1 MSTHTVPQSAI
12 VNAVKGEVL
21 VLGLDGNVKVIKAG
35 DELRPGEIII
45 TENNASLDVQINNEL
60 YLVDANCVA
69 CLPVPSSES
78 LEPVLVQSPVNGL
91 VTFDPTAIGSA
102 DFDANDIAAIQQ
114 AILDGADPTAI
125 LEATAAGAGAEGSA
139 NAGYVT
145 VEYNNPEVL
154 ASTFFETS
162 ATRSGEDDR
171 DEDDGLNVTIFAD
184 GGQSLQSSVTEGSIS
199 LSSYPQTISSSV
211 LVEAGDLA
219 LDTAS
224 FVPETSSLESL
235 LTELNSDITSGGQPV
250 AFVYDEAQ
258 NAIIGTQEGNEVLR
272 IEIEATSLGR
282 DLELEVVT
290 TISQGIDHVASVAD
304 GQVSIVGDQIN
315 ITFDITGAD
324 IGGNSI
330 QAPIDFTTTV
340 IDGDDPAP
348 QNVTFENVESSSTPI
363 TGTFVDIGSDQL
375 ATVTFNQEGL
385 SQFEGLLSDNQATEA
400 VLSEDGST
408 ITLSIAGSN
417 ETVLTISLNTDGTY
431 QFEQF
436 KPLEQTNGED
446 TIELSL
452 PTTIVDFDQD
462 TASNTFTMTILDGDN
477 PVIENVTGLS
487 LDEAGVDQGSQEGAA
502 VTSGTGSI
510 TTAVGSDIIDH
521 YELEPTEF
529 NVGGELQSQGQV
541 VQLELASESNGVRTY
556 EGFIELDGVRI
567 TVFDVAIDAP
577 ALGEYQFNLY
587 EQLDHTGANDDS
599 LTFSLPVYAVDADGD
614 RSSITEG
621 SNTPEAAQ
629 IVIQVQDDVPSID
642 GVDALAVD
650 EDDLSSI
657 GSDQSDSVFA
667 QGSFTTTQGSDR
679 VVSYQLESGTDPLN
693 GLESQGRSISLTE
706 TTNSDGSFTYSATAE
721 GDAIFTL
728 QVNPDGTYSFTLE
741 GPIDHAVGSD
751 SLTLDFTIVAT
762 DFDGDTSSL
771 VLPVTITDDVPIIN
785 DVVALTVDEDDLSSV
800 GSDQSQPTLVEGQ
813 FTTTQG
819 SDGVVQYQ
827 LDVNADPLNGL
838 QSQGQT
844 VSITETQNADGSYT
858 YSATANGSAVFT
870 LILNTDGSYSFELQG
885 PIDHAANSDSLTLDF
900 SVIATDFDGD
910 TSQIVL
916 PVTIV
921 DDKPTITDV
930 DTITVDE
937 DDLGTIGSDQTDPIS
952 IDGNFTTT
960 QGSDRVVSYQLD
972 ASATPV
978 AGLTSQGVAV
988 TLTETANGDGSF
1000 TYEATAGTEA
1010 VFTLTVNTD
1019 GSYNFTL
1026 EGPIDHAVDSDELTL
1041 NFPIIATDFDGDTT
1055 NATIP
1060 VTIVDDKPVI
1070 TDVDAITVDED
1081 DLASIGSDQSNPI
1094 SIDGNFT
1101 TTQGSDRVV
1110 SYQLDDTSTPVDGL
1124 TSQGVAVTLTETAN
1138 GDGSFT
1144 YEATA
1149 GGNPVFTLI
1158 VNTDGSY
1165 NFTLEGPIDHAVD
1178 SDELTLNFPI
1188 IATDFDG
1195 DTVTETI
1202 PVTIVDDEPTI
1213 TAVDALSVDEDDLSG
1228 VGSDPGGDL
1237 FVEGAFTTTQ
1247 GSDRVV
1253 SYQLDSTADPVAG
1266 LTSQGEAITLVE
1278 TANGDGSFTYV
1289 ATADGNPVFTL
1300 NVATDGTYDFTL
1312 QGPIDHAAN
1321 SDSLTIDFP
1330 IVATDFDGDTTSATI
1345 PVTITDD
1352 APIIDNVVPL
1362 AVDEDDLSGIG
1373 SDQTDAVF
1381 VEGAFTTT
1389 QGSDRVVSYQL
1400 DSTSDPVAGLTSQ
1413 GEPVTLV
1420 ETANADGSFTYV
1432 ATADGN
1438 PVFTMNVNAD
1448 GTYSFRL
1455 EGPVDHALNS
1465 DELVLNF
1472 PIIATDFDG
1481 DTTTATIPVT
1491 ITDDVPTID
1500 NVVPLTVD
1508 EDDLASIGSDQN
1520 DDAFM
1525 SGSFTTTE
1533 GSDSVVKYQLDATAD
1548 PVAGLTSHGE
1558 PVVLTET
1565 TNGDGSFTYT
1575 ATADGNAVFEL
1586 VVKPDGSYTFTLQGP
1601 LDHAVNSDSLQ
1612 IDFPIIATDF
1622 DGDTSS
1628 ETLPVTIVDDK
1639 PTITDVDAIRVDEDD
1654 LATIGS
1660 DGSDPIS
1667 IDGNFTTTQGS
1678 DGVVSYQLDT
1688 AATPVDGLTSQ
1699 GVAVTLTETA
1709 NGDGSYTYEATAGT
1723 EAVFTLTVNTD
1734 GSYNFT
1740 LQGPIDHATDS
1751 DELTLNFPIIATDF
1765 DGDTTTETIPVTIV
1779 DDKPTITDVD
1789 AITVDEDDLGT
1800 IGSDQTDPISIDG
1813 NFTTTQGSDRVVS
1826 YQLDASAT
1834 PVDGLTSQGVAVTLT
1849 ETANG
1854 DGSFTYEATAGTEA
1868 VFTLTVN
1875 TDGSYNFTLEGPID
1889 HAVDSDELTLN
1900 FPIIATDFD
1909 GDTTNA
1915 TIPVTIVDDKPVITD
1930 VDSITVDEDDL
1941 ASIGSDQSN
1950 PISIDGNFTTT
1961 QGSDRVVSYQLDGT
1975 STPVDGL
1982 TSQGVAVTL
1991 TETANGDG
1999 SFTYEAT
2006 AGSEAVFTLT
2016 VNTDGSYNFTLEGP
2030 IDHAVD
2036 SDELTLNFPII
2047 ATDFDGDT
2055 VTETIPVTIV
2065 DDVPTITAVDA
2076 LSVDEDDLSGVGSDP
2091 GGDLFVEGAFTT
2103 TQGSDRVVSYQ
2114 LDSTADPVAGLT
2126 SQGEAIILVETA
2138 NGDGS
2143 FTYVATADGNPVFTL
2158 NVATDGTY
2166 DFTLQGPID
2175 HAANSD
2181 SLTIDFPIVAT
2192 DFDGDTT
2199 SATIPVTI
2207 TDDAPIIDNVVPL
2220 AVDEDDLSGI
2230 GSDQTDAV
2238 FVEGAFTT
2246 TQGSDRVVSYQ
2257 LDSTSDP
2264 VSGLTSQGEPVI
2276 LVETAN
2282 ADGSFT
2288 YVATAD
2294 GNPVFTM
2301 NVNADGTYNFR
2312 LEGPID
2318 HALNSDE
2325 LVLNFPIIATDFD
2338 GDTTTATI
2346 PVTITDDVPTIDNV
2360 VPLTVDE
2367 DDLASIGSDQNDDA
2381 FMSGSFS
2388 TTEGSDSVVKYQLD
2402 ATADPVAGLTSHGE
2416 PVVLAETTNG
2426 DGSFT
2431 YTATADGNAVFELVV
2446 KPDGSYTFT
2455 LQGPLDHAVNS
2466 DSLQIDFP
2474 IIATDFDGDTSTETL
2489 PVTIVDDKPTI
2500 TDVDAIRVDEDDLA
2514 TIGSDGS
2521 DPISIDGNFTTTQGS
2536 DGVVSYQLDAAATPV
2551 DGLTSQGV
2559 AVTLTETANGDGSYT
2574 YEATAG
2580 TEAVFTLTVN
2590 TDGSY
2595 NFTLQGPI
2603 DHATDSDELTL
2614 NFPIIA
2620 TDFDGDTTTETIP
2633 VTIVDDKPTIT
2644 DVDAITVDE
2653 DDLGT
2658 IGSDQT
2664 GPISIDGNFTT
2675 TQGSDRVVSYQL
2687 DASATPVAGLTSQGV
2702 AVTLTETANGDG
2714 SFTYEATAGTE
2725 AVFTLIVNTDGSYNF
2740 TLEGPIDHAVDSDEL
2755 TLNFPII
2762 ATDFD
2767 GDTSAETIPV
2777 KIVDDKPTLGGIEAT
2792 SVQTVDEDD
2801 IPTIGSD
2808 GTQSNSIAGNFIA
2821 TDGSDGI
2828 VEYSVSD
2835 LTTPV
2840 QGLTSGGQSLVMV
2853 EVSNAGGVSVYEARI
2868 DGTTT
2873 PVFRVTLDASDDSY
2887 TFDLLAPLD
2896 HPNADGQNELIINL
2910 PINATDFDG
2919 DVSNNITLPITVVDD
2934 VPTIDGLLAG
2944 SEQTVDEDDLPAGTD
2959 AASAEDTVISG
2970 TFDITEGADQV
2981 ASIQLSDLTTPVA
2994 SLTSDGEAITLVLS
3008 SSANGVNVYQGV
3020 AGNPAEVVF
3029 ELTLDATNNTYEF
3042 DLQKPLDHPDGNQQN
3057 EIVINLPV
3065 TATDN
3070 DGDTSPAFTL
3080 PITVV
3085 DDVPVVTNIE
3095 SLRVDEDDLPLG
3107 SDGTKEPLTVSGEFE
3122 VTSADGIDAFEL
3134 DLSSNPIPN
3143 LKSGGEEVTLSQD
3156 VGASTADALVYVGQ
3170 TPGGVTVFTL
3180 TLHQDGKYDF
3190 ELSGQLDHAVNSDE
3204 ILLNL
3209 PVKIT
3214 DGDNDTITAT
3224 LPVTIVDDKP
3234 TIDAISSGS
3243 TLSVDEDDIPSQGS
3257 DDTPE
3262 SNIIGGNFD
3271 VTDGADSIV
3280 SFQLDSLTSPVSGLT
3295 SGGQPLELVEFSNSN
3310 GVIEYRAYVQGT
3322 TDTVFKLTLNGS
3334 ADSYEFELLGAL
3346 DHPAGNDENSLV
3358 INFPVNATDFDGDV
3372 SNNITLPITVVDDVP
3387 AIVKVTDSSQQT
3399 VDEDD
3404 LSGGSDTTSSDSTVL
3419 NGGFEVV
3426 AGADKI
3432 VSYQVSDLDA
3442 VVSGLTSNGSSIELN
3457 LVSTNGGITSYEAVI
3472 TGTSTKIFTLSLDAN
3487 NDSYQFE
3494 LLGPIDHDAVQGEN
3508 NLVIDIPITVTDFD
3522 GDTSSSLNLPITVVD
3537 DIPEIKSADAL
3548 AVDEDDLANGSQ
3560 ATNKDSLEA
3569 TGNFDTVEGADT
3581 VVSYQLDLT
3590 SNPIPGVTS
3599 GGFAVTLVQTAVSN
3613 NNFTYQGQ
3621 TPDGNSVFTLVLNAD
3636 GSYKFT
3642 LEGALDHS
3650 TQGEDI
3656 LILDLPVFATD
3667 VDGDTAGIN
3676 LPVTITDDV
3685 PTLHDAS
3692 ISRVEGQGS
3701 RTVRLFRDPVEGD
3714 DDLGADGAQV
3724 TSFSAD
3730 DSGIYF
3736 KQNGV
3741 DSDSDSVDLNGS
3753 DQVVFVHKV
3762 LDGVDTEI
3770 GRLVVRTDGSVSFR
3784 PNDDLDHTETDSIDF
3799 TINVVAT
3806 DGDGDI
3812 ADADVDISIRDR
3824 NAQIDT
3830 STVTAFEDQGRD
3842 GVVVGVDSA
3851 NTQDNLS
3858 TLDVSPAKVD
3868 LVINLHDID
3877 RNESLGDITIRDA
3890 DTHNGTFYYR
3900 DGSGN
3905 YIELTSVGNTV
3916 VLDASN
3922 VEQSFNGELVSLDNL
3937 YFVPDRHTSTDTSG
3951 IDPRIRVEI
3960 LNNGTPDHTIN
3971 GRLDIEVAAVADIAT
3986 WTASSEFNYSVDEDG
4001 NNVALNITAE
4011 TQDTSN
4017 PEGIVYELVFTQGEG
4032 NAELVY
4038 SDGSAIPKSGGVYL
4052 VDASRIDEVQVDPI
4066 DNFSGEIRI
4075 DVTAI
4080 TTENNNPLLGKDT
4093 ARSETETI
4101 IIDVNPVADKG
4112 SFTVNR
4118 INVFEDN
4125 ARTQNTVDPVTD
4137 HDPLQLSEVITMKP
4151 SADLDGSE
4159 ALFVRISNFSIDGVT
4174 LVWLDSANPSQI
4186 VEVTDSGG
4194 NVLYYEVPESE
4205 LANVEVLPPL
4215 HSNDDFTF
4223 NVEGIVKDTASL
4235 STGTTEDVLSL
4246 GSKTVIVGVKGVADI
4261 PDTVLIDAGNVWN
4274 RFVDGDVAGIETTIE
4289 ENGVVNLNF
4298 SVVSGEVADRPQDD
4312 SEAITVIL
4320 SNIPDGVRV
4329 VDSDGSSVDLTFVGY
4344 DGNGQPIYEANI
4356 TGLNFNSGIQIIPEA
4371 SSTENIAITG
4381 TIIVTENDGHSRV
4394 IEREV
4399 RIKVEPVIDAQ
4410 DNYVVRSEGDEDTR
4424 FDIDWKPTLVQ
4435 SPDTDEFFSDV
4446 TISGFPPGS
4455 TVYVDGVAQTL
4466 VSGTLTLSPQ
4476 AGESEQDFSAR
4487 ISQSGYVQVQLEQDS
4502 STDFDLTTTVTVKEI
4517 DHEYVDASNP
4527 GEGIAEKTINGTVN
4541 VQVNPI
4547 VEPEDKTGAIDD
4559 QTRLLVTESGGGA
4572 TDIVKSDDQGNIDF
4586 TINTSM
4592 GGESGAHIIKY
4603 QEFDASSDE
4612 VVTQLVVQFHNVDP
4626 EILNQLVIVGALNEG
4641 GGRWTVTNEDNFSI
4655 KAPSGLDLT
4664 PNDDS
4669 DDGDNGGL
4677 SQIGL
4682 TIYAEVNDLG
4692 EDLGNEKDATVMRQT
4707 DVTLEFPTVLT
4718 PQMSVAA
4725 EIQVADDV
4733 QIQALED
4740 NSINLGAQLTSKV
4753 DAINADGVEDVLT
4766 IIVDPSAPGIP
4777 PGLVITGTDIDFVNG
4792 KYVFQAHIDASGN
4805 ITGLDGLT
4813 MHLAEDY
4820 AGDFELPIRFVTKD
4834 TESGDEKE
4842 NNVQF
4847 PVQVLPVADVPS
4859 SAGDQPLDSDVT
4871 PNVKVD
4877 IVGTFGLDANKQ
4889 PVTDLNN
4896 DVPTADGVGYE
4907 DGLIQLNL
4915 SVDFADQ
4922 FNNTQG
4928 GRETLTNIKLE
4939 LDDTTLGEF
4948 VDANGN
4954 SLGTSIEF
4962 NEAEILA
4969 GALDNVLFKPK
4980 ENYPVGGGQNTVKIN
4995 IEGEITDEAVFDQS
5009 ILNNSGDNIDVRT
5022 FTDDVTFEVTPV
5034 VDDITITGADPTQP
5048 ITVIGDEDTLISLN
5062 QSGAGVSISLNDND
5076 GSESFVSLKLTGL
5089 PDDFIVKSNSSDYV
5103 VKNNGGGE
5111 WSIQLKDLTQTSIDL
5126 SDIQIKPPKHFSGE
5140 AEIGITVFIQEE
5152 LLQVPTER
5160 NNNFT
5165 LIVNPIGDDVDVN
5178 PDTSA
5183 AGNEGEDIVINVN
5196 ALVVDNKESIGDGA
5210 NYQENDPE
5218 TLRVEVSNVP
5228 DGASVSLPD
5237 GTVFTDQGGGVFV
5250 LEINA
5255 QDLDQVVFNSGD
5267 RNDNSWDGSLHFKV
5281 QAVDTGLDGS
5291 QSLGSAEEFD
5301 VTVDVEA
5308 VNDRPEF
5315 VNTVDVETPED
5326 TPMLLDGFSITDI
5339 DAVLD
5344 DPNAEYVLNVNV
5356 DSGILELNPTLIA
5369 TYNLTVSGDGTD
5381 SVELKGTVADLNNAI
5396 ADGLIE
5402 FNPEL
5407 NFFGDVQV
5415 DVTVDD
5421 QGNEGIVIGGVDDTL
5436 NTNSSSFNI
5445 EVTAVNDTPETTPVT
5460 LPDIEEDSGVFSI
5473 SEADLIAN
5481 ATDVENDNLT
5491 VSNVQLT
5498 DPNSGSITFNSGTGE
5513 WEFTPAPDYNGP
5525 VEITYTIT
5533 DDGTTNG
5540 ASDPKSVNG
5549 SASFNVTEVND
5560 APTTSEV
5567 TLSDIAEDSTAVDIT
5582 QADLLANASDI
5593 ENDTLMVSNVQL
5605 VDPSS
5610 GTLDFDNVTGTWSFT
5625 PAPGYNGKVDLTY
5638 DITDNGTTNGVS
5650 DPQTVSGTATFE
5662 VTEVND
5668 APVTSEV
5675 TLSST
5680 EEDGGSVTITATELL
5695 SNASDPES
5703 DNLTVDNVALVD
5715 PTSGTLTQV
5724 SATEWTFEPAAD
5736 FFGDVNFTYE
5746 ITDDGTTNGAPDPI
5760 TIAGTAV
5767 LNVEATNDA
5776 PEITATSVTDTINE
5790 ANGQKIT
5797 GISVSDVDFAGAQAN
5812 ESMTV
5817 TLTVTEGDLRVEPPA
5832 GSGVTVGA
5840 GMAGE
5845 ITLMGTPD
5853 NINSV
5858 LGATD
5863 ASEGVFVDAGDVNA
5877 ASITLSVKVEDNGV
5891 YFENAS
5897 GTALEA
5903 NQDFTINVTPVADAP
5918 TLSINPQ
5925 FNYIR
5930 QIAASQTA
5938 SSQGLA
5944 IVGIMAALTDIDEV
5958 LSLELTGVP
5967 ASAEVTSGVSP
5978 SGISFDG
5985 TTWTVPSDEIDTLE
5999 IVATDTNSG
6008 IDVGSYDISLTAIS
6022 TESNGDEAQ
6031 SSPVQISLNVSSDSD
6046 DIDQSTAVDDSYL
6059 VGGDTGTNLI
6069 GGDGDDVIL
6078 GGDGDDVLIGGLGSD
6093 ILTGGDGSDIFK
6105 WTVDSV
6111 DEGAVDTITD
6121 FTVNEDSIDLREVI
6135 SDLNNS
6141 MIDMDD
6147 LLGHISADYDA
6158 STESVS
6164 LNITTD
6170 ANVQQT
6176 IVVENLGTS
6185 IDFNGLSSNEIVES
6199 LLNNGVIDN
6208 G

>member
-69 CLPVPSSES
+69 CLPVPSSEP

-184 GGQSLQSSVTEGSIS
+184 GGQSLQSSVIEGSIS

-258 NAIIGTQEGNEVLR
+258 NAIIGTQGGNEVLR

-385 SQFEGLLSDNQATEA
+385 SQFDGLLSDNQATEA

-487 LDEAGVDQGSQEGAA
+487 LDEAGVDQGSQEGAV
-502 VTSGTGSI
+502 VTSGTGAI

-567 TVFDVAIDAP
+567 TIFDVAIDAP

-614 RSSITEG
+614 RSSITDG

-629 IVIQVQDDVPSID
+629 IVIQVQDDVPTID
-642 GVDALAVD
+642 DVDALAVD

-657 GSDQSDSVFA
+657 GSDQSDSLLA
-667 QGSFTTTQGSDR
+667 QGNFTTTQGSDR

-693 GLESQGRSISLTE
+693 GLESQGRPISLTE

-728 QVNPDGTYSFTLE
+728 QVNPDGSYSFTLE

-771 VLPVTITDDVPIIN
+771 VLPVTITDDVPTIN

-827 LDVNADPLNGL
+827 LDVNADPLNSL

-844 VSITETQNADGSYT
+844 VSIAETQNADGSYT

-900 SVIATDFDGD
+900 NVIATDFDGD

-930 DTITVDE
+930 DAITVDE

-972 ASATPV
+972 ASSTPV
-978 AGLTSQGVAV
+978 EGLTSQGVAV

-1026 EGPIDHAVDSDELTL
+1026 EGSIDHAVDSDELTL

-1110 SYQLDDTSTPVDGL
+1110 SYQLDGTSTPVDGL

-1149 GGNPVFTLI
+1149 GSEAVFTLT

-1165 NFTLEGPIDHAVD
+1165 NFTLQGPIDHAVG
-1178 SDELTLNFPI
+1178 SDELILNFPI

-1202 PVTIVDDEPTI
+1202 PVTIVDDVPTI

-1266 LTSQGEAITLVE
+1266 LTSQGEAIILVE

-1330 IVATDFDGDTTSATI
+1330 IIATDFDGDTTTATI

-1400 DSTSDPVAGLTSQ
+1400 DSTSDPVSGLTSQ

-1420 ETANADGSFTYV
+1420 ETANVDGSFTYV

-1448 GTYSFRL
+1448 GTYNFRL

-1491 ITDDVPTID
+1491 ITDDVPTIN

-1508 EDDLASIGSDQN
+1508 EDDLATIGSDQN

-1525 SGSFTTTE
+1525 SGSFSTTE

-1558 PVVLTET
+1558 PVVLAET

-1628 ETLPVTIVDDK
+1628 KTLPVTIVDDK

-1678 DGVVSYQLDT
+1678 DGVVSYQLDA

-1889 HAVDSDELTLN
+1889 HAVDSDELILN

-2126 SQGEAIILVETA
+2126 SQGEAITLVETA

-2181 SLTIDFPIVAT
+2181 SLTIDFPIIAT

-2238 FVEGAFTT
+2238 YVEGAFTT

-2257 LDSTSDP
+2257 LDSTADP
-2264 VSGLTSQGEPVI
+2264 VSGLTSQGEPVT
-2276 LVETAN
+2276 LVATAN

-2318 HALNSDE
+2318 HALNNDE

-2474 IIATDFDGDTSTETL
+2474 IIATDFDGDTSSKTL

-2603 DHATDSDELTL
+2603 DHAVDSDELTL

-2653 DDLGT
+2653 DDLST

-2664 GPISIDGNFTT
+2664 DPISIDGNFTT

-2714 SFTYEATAGTE
+2714 SFTYQAAAGTE
-2725 AVFTLIVNTDGSYNF
+2725 AVFTLTVNTDGSYNF

-2801 IPTIGSD
+2801 IPTVGSD

-2896 HPNADGQNELIINL
+2896 HPNADGQNELVINL

-3457 LVSTNGGITSYEAVI
+3457 LVSTNGGVTSYEAVI

-3650 TQGEDI
+3650 TQGEDT

-3741 DSDSDSVDLNGS
+3741 DSDSVDLNGS

-3937 YFVPDRHTSTDTSG
+3937 YFVPDRHTSTDASG

-4476 AGESEQDFSAR
+4476 AGESEQDFSAK

-4559 QTRLLVTESGGGA
+4559 QTRLLVTESGGGGA

-4692 EDLGNEKDATVMRQT
+4692 EDLGNEKDATVVRQT

-4718 PQMSVAA
+4718 PKMSVAA

-4766 IIVDPSAPGIP
+4766 IIVDPTAPGIP
-4777 PGLVITGTDIDFVNG
+4777 PGLVITGTDVDFVNG

-4871 PNVKVD
+4871 PNVRVD

-5062 QSGAGVSISLNDND
+5062 QSGSGVSISLNDND

-5237 GTVFTDQGGGVFV
+5237 GTVFTDQGGGIFV

-5402 FNPEL
+5402 FNPDL

-5498 DPNSGSITFNSGTGE
+5498 DPNSGSIIFNSGTGE

-5790 ANGQKIT
+5790 ADGQKVT

-6031 SSPVQISLNVSSDSD
+6031 SSPVQISLDVSSDSD

>member
-1 MSTHTVPQSAI
+1 MSTQTVPQNAI

-21 VLGLDGNVKVIKAG
+21 VLGLDGKVRSIKAG
-35 DELRPGEIII
+35 DELISGEVII
-45 TENNASLDVQINNEL
+45 TENNASLDVQIHNEL

-69 CLPVPSSES
+69 CLPEPSFEQPET
-78 LEPVLVQSPVNGL
+78 LLQSPVNGQ
-91 VTFDPTAIGSA
+91 VTFDPTSIEGAN
-102 DFDANDIAAIQQ
+102 FDANDVAAIQQ

-184 GGQSLQSSVTEGSIS
+184 GGQSLQSSVIEGSIS

-258 NAIIGTQEGNEVLR
+258 NAIIGTQDGNEVLR

-290 TISQGIDHVASVAD
+290 TISQGIDHVASIAD
-304 GQVSIVGDQIN
+304 GQVSISGDQIN
-315 ITFDITGAD
+315 IAFDITGAD

-385 SQFEGLLSDNQATEA
+385 SQFDGLLSDNQATEA

-487 LDEAGVDQGSQEGAA
+487 LDEAGVDQGSQEGAV
-502 VTSGTGSI
+502 VTSGSGSL

-614 RSSITEG
+614 RSSITDG

-650 EDDLSSI
+650 EDDLSSV
-657 GSDQSDSVFA
+657 GSDQSQPTLVEG
-667 QGSFTTTQGSDR
+667 QFTTTQGSDR

-706 TTNSDGSFTYSATAE
+706 TVNSDGSFTYSATAE

-728 QVNPDGTYSFTLE
+728 QVNSDGSYSFTLE

-771 VLPVTITDDVPIIN
+771 VLPVTITDDVPTIN
-785 DVVALTVDEDDLSSV
+785 DVVALAVDEDDLSSV

-844 VSITETQNADGSYT
+844 VSIAETQNADGSYT

-930 DTITVDE
+930 DAITVDE

-978 AGLTSQGVAV
+978 DGLTSQGVAV

-1000 TYEATAGTEA
+1000 TYKATAGSEA

-1094 SIDGNFT
+1094 SIDGSFI

-1110 SYQLDDTSTPVDGL
+1110 SYQLDASSTPVDGL

-1149 GGNPVFTLI
+1149 GGNPVFTLT
-1158 VNTDGSY
+1158 VDTDGSY

-1178 SDELTLNFPI
+1178 SDEQTLNFPI

-1195 DTVTETI
+1195 DTVTEII
-1202 PVTIVDDEPTI
+1202 PVTIVDDVPTI
-1213 TAVDALSVDEDDLSG
+1213 TAVDALNVDEDDLNV

-1237 FVEGAFTTTQ
+1237 LVEGAFTTTQ

-1330 IVATDFDGDTTSATI
+1330 IVATDFDGDTTTATI

-1373 SDQTDAVF
+1373 SDQSDAVF

-1413 GEPVTLV
+1413 GESVTLV

-1448 GTYSFRL
+1448 GTYNFRL

-1491 ITDDVPTID
+1491 ITDDVPSID

-1508 EDDLASIGSDQN
+1508 EDDLATIGSDQN

-1525 SGSFTTTE
+1525 SGSFSTTE

-1548 PVAGLTSHGE
+1548 PLAGLTSQGD
-1558 PVVLTET
+1558 PVVLAET
-1565 TNGDGSFTYT
+1565 ANGDGSFTYT

-1586 VVKPDGSYTFTLQGP
+1586 VLKPDGSYTFTLQGP
-1601 LDHAVNSDSLQ
+1601 LDHAMNSDSLQ

-1622 DGDTSS
+1622 DGDTS
-1628 ETLPVTIVDDK
+1628 TKILPVTIVDDQ
-1639 PTITDVDAIRVDEDD
+1639 PSITNVDAISVDEDD

-1660 DGSDPIS
+1660 DQNESVS
-1667 IDGNFTTTQGS
+1667 IDGHFVTTGS
-1678 DGVVSYQLDT
+1678 DHVVRYQLD
-1688 AATPVDGLTSQ
+1688 ASSNPVDGLTSH
-1699 GVAVTLTETA
+1699 GVVVTMTESA
-1709 NGDGSYTYEATAGT
+1709 NADGSFTYTATAGS
-1723 EAVFTLTVNTD
+1723 EAVFTLTVNSD

-1740 LQGPIDHATDS
+1740 LEGPIDHATGS

-1849 ETANG
+1849 ETANA
-1854 DGSFTYEATAGTEA
+1854 DGSFTYQATAGTES

-1875 TDGSYNFTLEGPID
+1875 N
-1889 HAVDSDELTLN
+1889 
-1900 FPIIATDFD
+1900 
-1909 GDTTNA
+1909 
-1915 TIPVTIVDDKPVITD
+1915 
-1930 VDSITVDEDDL
+1930 
-1941 ASIGSDQSN
+1941 
-1950 PISIDGNFTTT
+1950 
-1961 QGSDRVVSYQLDGT
+1961 
-1975 STPVDGL
+1975 
-1982 TSQGVAVTL
+1982 
-1991 TETANGDG
+1991 
-1999 SFTYEAT
+1999 
-2006 AGSEAVFTLT
+2006 
-2016 VNTDGSYNFTLEGP
+2016 
-2030 IDHAVD
+2030 
-2036 SDELTLNFPII
+2036 
-2047 ATDFDGDT
+2047 
-2055 VTETIPVTIV
+2055 
-2065 DDVPTITAVDA
+2065 
-2076 LSVDEDDLSGVGSDP
+2076 
-2091 GGDLFVEGAFTT
+2091 
-2103 TQGSDRVVSYQ
+2103 
-2114 LDSTADPVAGLT
+2114 
-2126 SQGEAIILVETA
+2126 
-2138 NGDGS
+2138 
-2143 FTYVATADGNPVFTL
+2143 
-2158 NVATDGTY
+2158 
-2166 DFTLQGPID
+2166 
-2175 HAANSD
+2175 
-2181 SLTIDFPIVAT
+2181 
-2192 DFDGDTT
+2192 
-2199 SATIPVTI
+2199 
-2207 TDDAPIIDNVVPL
+2207 
-2220 AVDEDDLSGI
+2220 
-2230 GSDQTDAV
+2230 
-2238 FVEGAFTT
+2238 
-2246 TQGSDRVVSYQ
+2246 
-2257 LDSTSDP
+2257 
-2264 VSGLTSQGEPVI
+2264 
-2276 LVETAN
+2276 
-2282 ADGSFT
+2282 
-2288 YVATAD
+2288 
-2294 GNPVFTM
+2294 
-2301 NVNADGTYNFR
+2301 
-2312 LEGPID
+2312 
-2318 HALNSDE
+2318 
-2325 LVLNFPIIATDFD
+2325 
-2338 GDTTTATI
+2338 
-2346 PVTITDDVPTIDNV
+2346 
-2360 VPLTVDE
+2360 
-2367 DDLASIGSDQNDDA
+2367 
-2381 FMSGSFS
+2381 
-2388 TTEGSDSVVKYQLD
+2388 
-2402 ATADPVAGLTSHGE
+2402 
-2416 PVVLAETTNG
+2416 
-2426 DGSFT
+2426 
-2431 YTATADGNAVFELVV
+2431 
-2446 KPDGSYTFT
+2446 
-2455 LQGPLDHAVNS
+2455 
-2466 DSLQIDFP
+2466 
-2474 IIATDFDGDTSTETL
+2474 
-2489 PVTIVDDKPTI
+2489 
-2500 TDVDAIRVDEDDLA
+2500 
-2514 TIGSDGS
+2514 
-2521 DPISIDGNFTTTQGS
+2521 
-2536 DGVVSYQLDAAATPV
+2536 
-2551 DGLTSQGV
+2551 
-2559 AVTLTETANGDGSYT
+2559 
-2574 YEATAG
+2574 
-2580 TEAVFTLTVN
+2580 
-2590 TDGSY
+2590 
-2595 NFTLQGPI
+2595 
-2603 DHATDSDELTL
+2603 
-2614 NFPIIA
+2614 
-2620 TDFDGDTTTETIP
+2620 
-2633 VTIVDDKPTIT
+2633 
-2644 DVDAITVDE
+2644 
-2653 DDLGT
+2653 
-2658 IGSDQT
+2658 
-2664 GPISIDGNFTT
+2664 
-2675 TQGSDRVVSYQL
+2675 
-2687 DASATPVAGLTSQGV
+2687 
-2702 AVTLTETANGDG
+2702 
-2714 SFTYEATAGTE
+2714 
-2725 AVFTLIVNTDGSYNF
+2725 DGSYNF

-2801 IPTIGSD
+2801 IPTLGSD

-2828 VEYSVSD
+2828 VEYGVSD

-2896 HPNADGQNELIINL
+2896 HPNADGQNELVINL

-2919 DVSNNITLPITVVDD
+2919 DESNDITLPITVVDD

-2994 SLTSDGEAITLVLS
+2994 SLTSDGEAISLVLS
-3008 SSANGVNVYQGV
+3008 SSANGVNVYQGI

-3107 SDGTKEPLTVSGEFE
+3107 SDGTKEPLTVSGEFD

-3156 VGASTADALVYVGQ
+3156 VGALTADALVYVGQ

-3243 TLSVDEDDIPSQGS
+3243 TLSVDEDDIPNQGS

-3322 TDTVFKLTLNGS
+3322 TDTIFKLTLNGS

-3404 LSGGSDTTSSDSTVL
+3404 LAGGSDTTSGDSTVL
-3419 NGGFEVV
+3419 TGGFEVV
-3426 AGADKI
+3426 DGADEI
-3432 VSYQVSDLDA
+3432 VSYQVSDLNA

-3457 LVSTNGGITSYEAVI
+3457 VVGSVGGVTSYEAVI

-3537 DIPEIKSADAL
+3537 DVPEIKSADAL

-3650 TQGEDI
+3650 TQGEDT

-3685 PTLHDAS
+3685 PTLYDAS

-3701 RTVRLFRDPVEGD
+3701 RTVHLFQDPVEGD

-3741 DSDSDSVDLNGS
+3741 DSDSVDLNGS

-3858 TLDVSPAKVD
+3858 ALDVTPAKVD

-3890 DTHNGTFYYR
+3890 STHNGTFYYR

-3905 YIELTSVGNTV
+3905 FIELTPVGDTV

-3922 VEQSFNGELVSLDNL
+3922 VEQSFSGELVSLDNL
-3937 YFVPDRHTSTDTSG
+3937 YFVPDRHTSTDVSG
-3951 IDPRIRVEI
+3951 VDPRIRVEI

-3986 WTASSEFNYSVDEDG
+3986 WTTSSEFNYSVDEDG

-4017 PEGIVYELVFTQGEG
+4017 PEDIVYELVFTQGEG

-4038 SDGSAIPKSGGVYL
+4038 SDGSAIPQTGGVYL
-4052 VDASRIDEVQVDPI
+4052 VDASRIGDVQIDPI
-4066 DNFSGEIRI
+4066 DNFSGEIKI

-4080 TTENNNPLLGKDT
+4080 TTENNNPLSGKET

-4101 IIDVNPVADKG
+4101 IIDVNPIADPG

-4125 ARTQNTVDPVTD
+4125 ARTQDTVNPVTD

-4159 ALFVRISNFSIDGVT
+4159 ALFVRISDFSIDGVT

-4186 VEVTDSGG
+4186 VEVTDSSG

-4235 STGTTEDVLSL
+4235 SNGVAEDILSL

-4261 PDTVLIDAGNVWN
+4261 PFIELNDKSGIWHEFNDGNV
-4274 RFVDGDVAGIETTIE
+4274 RGIETNID
-4289 ENGVVNLNF
+4289 ENGQVELGF
-4298 SVVSGEVADRPQDD
+4298 SVISGELPDNPNDH
-4312 SEAITVIL
+4312 SESVTVLL
-4320 SNIPDGVRV
+4320 SNIPAGVEV
-4329 VDSDGSSVDLTFVGY
+4329 FDSDGASVDLTFVGY
-4344 DGNGQPIYEANI
+4344 DAQNQPIYEANI
-4356 TGLNFNSGIQIIPEA
+4356 TTANINSGIVIKPEA
-4371 SSTENIAITG
+4371 SSTENIHITA
-4381 TIIVTENDGHSRV
+4381 TTIVTENDGHSRTSSGE
-4394 IEREV
+4394 I
-4399 RIKVEPVIDAQ
+4399 RIIVAPVIDAQ
-4410 DNYVVRSEGDEDTR
+4410 DNYTVQSEGDEDTR
-4424 FDIDWKPTLVQ
+4424 FNIDWKPTLTQ

-4466 VSGTLTLSPQ
+4466 VSGALTLSPL
-4476 AGESEQDFSAR
+4476 ANESEQDFSAR

-4502 STDFDLTTTVTVKEI
+4502 STDFDLNTTVTVKEI

-4527 GEGIAEKTINGTVN
+4527 GQGIAEKTINGMVH

-4547 VEPEDKTGAIDD
+4547 VEPENTTGSLDA
-4559 QTRLLVTESGGGA
+4559 QTRLLVTESTGVI
-4572 TDIVKSDDQGNIDF
+4572 TDIVKSDGQGNIDF
-4586 TINTSM
+4586 TINTST
-4592 GGESGAHIIKY
+4592 GGESGANIIKY

-4641 GGRWTVTNEDNFSI
+4641 GGRWTVIDEENFSI

-4669 DDGDNGGL
+4669 DDGDNDGL

-4692 EDLGNEKDATVMRQT
+4692 EDAVEKDATVVRET

-4718 PQMSVAA
+4718 PQTSVAA

-4733 QIQALED
+4733 QIEASED
-4740 NSINLGAQLTSKV
+4740 NAIDLGTQLTSKV

-4766 IIVDPSAPGIP
+4766 VVIDPSAPGIP

-4792 KYVFQAHIDASGN
+4792 KYVFQADIDASGN

-4820 AGDFELPIRFVTKD
+4820 AGDFELPVRFVTKD

-4842 NNVQF
+4842 NNVRI
-4847 PVQVLPVADVPS
+4847 PVQVLPIADVPS
-4859 SAGDQPLDSDVT
+4859 SADDQPLDGDVT
-4871 PNVKVD
+4871 PNVTVD
-4877 IVGTFGLDANKQ
+4877 ITGTLGLDANKQ
-4889 PVTDLNN
+4889 PVNDLNN

-4915 SVDFADQ
+4915 NVDFADRY
-4922 FNNTQG
+4922 NNIQG
-4928 GRETLTNIKLE
+4928 GQETLTNIKLE

-5009 ILNNSGDNIDVRT
+5009 ILNNPGDNIDIRT

-5048 ITVIGDEDTLISLN
+5048 ITVVGDEDTLISLN
-5062 QSGAGVSISLNDND
+5062 QSGSGVSISLNDND
-5076 GSESFVSLKLTGL
+5076 GSESFVSLKLTGI
-5089 PDDFIVKSNSSDYV
+5089 PDDFVVQSNSSDYV

-5111 WSIQLKDLTQTSIDL
+5111 WSIQLKDLTQTSVDL
-5126 SDIQIKPPKHFSGE
+5126 SDIQIKPPKNFSGE

-5160 NNNFT
+5160 TNNFT
-5165 LIVNPIGDDVDVN
+5165 LVVNPIGDDVDVN

-5210 NYQENDPE
+5210 TYQENDPE
-5218 TLRVEVSNVP
+5218 TLRVEISNVP

-5237 GTVFTDQGGGVFV
+5237 GTVFTDQGNGVFV
-5250 LEINA
+5250 LEIDA

-5267 RNDNSWDGSLHFKV
+5267 RNDNSWGGSLHFKV
-5281 QAVDTGLDGS
+5281 QAVDTGLDGR
-5291 QSLGSAEEFD
+5291 QNLGSAEEFD
-5301 VTVDVEA
+5301 VALDVKA
-5308 VNDRPEF
+5308 VNDRPDF
-5315 VNTVDVETPED
+5315 VNVIDVETPED
-5326 TPMLLDGFSITDI
+5326 NAILLDTFGISDV

-5344 DPNAEYVLNVNV
+5344 DPTAEYVLNIAV
-5356 DSGILELNPTLIA
+5356 DSGYLALNPSIIA
-5369 TYNLTVSGDGTD
+5369 TYGLTVSGDGTG
-5381 SVELKGTVADLNNAI
+5381 SIELKGTVSNLNAAI
-5396 ADGLIE
+5396 ADGLVE
-5402 FNPEL
+5402 FNPAL
-5407 NFFGDVQV
+5407 NFFGNVNV
-5415 DVTVDD
+5415 DISVDD
-5421 QGNEGIVIGGVDDTL
+5421 QGNEGIVISGVDETL
-5436 NTNSSSFNI
+5436 NSNSSQFVI
-5445 EVTAVNDTPETTPVT
+5445 E
-5460 LPDIEEDSGVFSI
+5460 
-5473 SEADLIAN
+5473 
-5481 ATDVENDNLT
+5481 
-5491 VSNVQLT
+5491 
-5498 DPNSGSITFNSGTGE
+5498 
-5513 WEFTPAPDYNGP
+5513 
-5525 VEITYTIT
+5525 
-5533 DDGTTNG
+5533 
-5540 ASDPKSVNG
+5540 
-5549 SASFNVTEVND
+5549 VTEVND

-5567 TLSDIAEDSTAVDIT
+5567 TLTSIDEDSGAVIVTAADLLVNAVDIE
-5582 QADLLANASDI
+5582 SD
-5593 ENDTLMVSNVQL
+5593 NLTVSNVTL
-5605 VDPSS
+5605 VDPAA
-5610 GTLDFDNVTGTWSFT
+5610 GTLTQLSSTEWSFE
-5625 PAPGYNGKVDLTY
+5625 PAPDFYGDVSFNY
-5638 DITDNGTTNGVS
+5638 DITDDGMTNGVS
-5650 DPQTVSGTATFE
+5650 DPKTVSGSA
-5662 VTEVND
+5662 VM
-5668 APVTSEV
+5668 
-5675 TLSST
+5675 
-5680 EEDGGSVTITATELL
+5680 
-5695 SNASDPES
+5695 
-5703 DNLTVDNVALVD
+5703 TVQA
-5715 PTSGTLTQV
+5715 
-5724 SATEWTFEPAAD
+5724 
-5736 FFGDVNFTYE
+5736 
-5746 ITDDGTTNGAPDPI
+5746 I
-5760 TIAGTAV
+5760 
-5767 LNVEATNDA
+5767 NDA
-5776 PEITATSVTDTINE
+5776 PEVDGSMVTNTIVE
-5790 ANGQKIT
+5790 SSDQKIS
-5797 GISVSDVDFAGAQAN
+5797 GIEITDVDFAGVHEN
-5812 ESMTV
+5812 EIMTV
-5817 TLTVTEGDLRVEPPA
+5817 SLSIDEGDISVVVPA
-5832 GSGVTVGA
+5832 GSGITQGVGL
-5840 GMAGE
+5840 AGE
-5845 ITLMGTPD
+5845 TVLMGTLSQLNSLFASTDPD
-5853 NINSV
+5853 VGVFI
-5858 LGATD
+5858 D
-5863 ASEGVFVDAGDVNA
+5863 ASDVNSN
-5877 ASITLSVKVEDNGV
+5877 SIALTVTADDNGIF
-5891 YFENAS
+5891 YDNLTGSSLQTSETF
-5897 GTALEA
+5897 
-5903 NQDFTINVTPVADAP
+5903 DINVTPVADVPNLAIDQNF
-5918 TLSINPQ
+5918 S
-5925 FNYIR
+5925 YI
-5930 QIAASQTA
+5930 QKISASQSA
-5938 SSQGLA
+5938 SRQGIAL
-5944 IVGIMAALTDIDEV
+5944 VGIMAALTDVDEV
-5958 LSLELTGVP
+5958 LALELTGVP
-5967 ASAEVTSGVSP
+5967 RGATITSEATTSN
-5978 SGISFDG
+5978 ISFDG
-5985 TTWTVPSDEIDTLE
+5985 TTWTVPEDEIDTLH
-5999 IVATDTNSG
+5999 INNAIPGD
-6008 IDVGSYDISLTAIS
+6008 YDITLTAVS
-6022 TESNGDEAQ
+6022 TASNGDQAY
-6031 SSPVQISLNVSSDSD
+6031 STPLDINLNVTLNSQ
-6046 DIDQSTAVDDSYL
+6046 DIDQSAESEDSYL
-6059 VGGDTGTNLI
+6059 IGSDAGITLAAGT
-6069 GGDGDDVIL
+6069 GDDYIL

-6093 ILTGGDGSDIFK
+6093 ILTGGAGSDIFK
-6105 WTVDSV
+6105 WTEDTVDN
-6111 DEGAVDTITD
+6111 GAIDTITD
-6121 FTVNEDSIDLREVI
+6121 FSVNEDTIDLKDVI
-6135 SDLNNS
+6135 ADLNDPTAG
-6141 MIDMDD
+6141 IDD
-6147 LLGHISADYDA
+6147 LLAHIQADYDA
-6158 STESVS
+6158 STENVS

-6199 LLNNGVIDN
+6199 LLNHGVIDN

>member
-1 MSTHTVPQSAI
+1 MSTQAVPQE
-12 VNAVKGEVL
+12 VVVDAVKGDVYALSLEGKVRAINVGDVL
-21 VLGLDGNVKVIKAG
+21 IPG
-35 DELRPGEIII
+35 DVII
-45 TENNASLDVQINNEL
+45 TENGASIEVIAEGSL
-60 YLVDANCVA
+60 YLVDENCVA
-69 CLPVPSSES
+69 CIPVPS
-78 LEPVLVQSPVNGL
+78 LEQQPTDAVVQAPVDGQINV
-91 VTFDPTAIGSA
+91 DPTAAA
-102 DFDANDIAAIQQ
+102 DAEFGAEDVAAIQQ
-114 AILDGADPTAI
+114 AILEGADPTAI
-125 LEATAAGAGAEGSA
+125 LEATAAGPASGGGGSGSA
-139 NAGYVT
+139 NAGFVT

-162 ATRSGEDDR
+162 APTGNTDTEDDP
-171 DEDDGLNVTIFAD
+171 DGLNVTVFAD
-184 GGQSLQSSVTEGSIS
+184 GGQSLSSQVVEGSIS
-199 LSSYPQTISSSV
+199 LSSYPQTISSTV
-211 LVEAGDLA
+211 QVEAGDLA

-290 TISQGIDHVASVAD
+290 TISQGVDHVASVAD

-315 ITFDITGAD
+315 IAFDITGAD
-324 IGGNSI
+324 IGGNNI
-330 QAPIDFTTTV
+330 QAPVDFTTTV

-385 SQFEGLLSDNQATEA
+385 SQFDGLLSDNQATEA

-408 ITLSIAGSN
+408 ITLSIAGSS
-417 ETVLTISLNTDGTY
+417 EIVLTISLNTDGTY

-462 TASNTFTMTILDGDN
+462 TASNTFTMTILDGGN

-487 LDEAGVDQGSQEGAA
+487 LDEAGVDQGSHEGAV
-502 VTSGTGSI
+502 VTSGTGAI
-510 TTAVGSDIIDH
+510 TTAVGSDIIDY

-621 SNTPEAAQ
+621 SDTPEAAQ
-629 IVIQVQDDVPSID
+629 IVIQVQDDVPTID
-642 GVDALAVD
+642 GVEALAVN

-657 GSDQSDSVFA
+657 GSDQSDSVLA

-706 TTNSDGSFTYSATAE
+706 TTNSDGSFNYSATAE

-728 QVNPDGTYSFTLE
+728 QVHPDGSYSFTLE

-751 SLTLDFTIVAT
+751 SLTLDFNIVAT

-771 VLPVTITDDVPIIN
+771 VLPVTIADDVPTIN

-827 LDVNADPLNGL
+827 LDVSADPLNGL

-844 VSITETQNADGSYT
+844 VSIAETQNADGSYT

-885 PIDHAANSDSLTLDF
+885 PIDHAPNSDSLTLEF

-930 DTITVDE
+930 DAITVDE

-1070 TDVDAITVDED
+1070 TDVDVITVDED

-1101 TTQGSDRVV
+1101 TIQGADRVV
-1110 SYQLDDTSTPVDGL
+1110 SFQLDSSASPVDGL
-1124 TSQGVAVTLTETAN
+1124 TSQGVAITLTETSN
-1138 GDGSFT
+1138 GDGNYI

-1149 GGNPVFTLI
+1149 GGDAVFTLK
-1158 VNTDGSY
+1158 VNVNGSY

-1178 SDELTLNFPI
+1178 SDELLLNFPI
-1188 IATDFDG
+1188 VVTDFDG
-1195 DTVTETI
+1195 DVVTESI
-1202 PVTIVDDEPTI
+1202 PI
-1213 TAVDALSVDEDDLSG
+1213 
-1228 VGSDPGGDL
+1228 
-1237 FVEGAFTTTQ
+1237 
-1247 GSDRVV
+1247 
-1253 SYQLDSTADPVAG
+1253 
-1266 LTSQGEAITLVE
+1266 
-1278 TANGDGSFTYV
+1278 
-1289 ATADGNPVFTL
+1289 
-1300 NVATDGTYDFTL
+1300 
-1312 QGPIDHAAN
+1312 
-1321 SDSLTIDFP
+1321 
-1330 IVATDFDGDTTSATI
+1330 
-1345 PVTITDD
+1345 
-1352 APIIDNVVPL
+1352 
-1362 AVDEDDLSGIG
+1362 
-1373 SDQTDAVF
+1373 
-1381 VEGAFTTT
+1381 
-1389 QGSDRVVSYQL
+1389 
-1400 DSTSDPVAGLTSQ
+1400 
-1413 GEPVTLV
+1413 
-1420 ETANADGSFTYV
+1420 
-1432 ATADGN
+1432 
-1438 PVFTMNVNAD
+1438 
-1448 GTYSFRL
+1448 
-1455 EGPVDHALNS
+1455 
-1465 DELVLNF
+1465 
-1472 PIIATDFDG
+1472 
-1481 DTTTATIPVT
+1481 
-1491 ITDDVPTID
+1491 
-1500 NVVPLTVD
+1500 
-1508 EDDLASIGSDQN
+1508 
-1520 DDAFM
+1520 
-1525 SGSFTTTE
+1525 
-1533 GSDSVVKYQLDATAD
+1533 
-1548 PVAGLTSHGE
+1548 
-1558 PVVLTET
+1558 
-1565 TNGDGSFTYT
+1565 
-1575 ATADGNAVFEL
+1575 
-1586 VVKPDGSYTFTLQGP
+1586 
-1601 LDHAVNSDSLQ
+1601 
-1612 IDFPIIATDF
+1612 
-1622 DGDTSS
+1622 
-1628 ETLPVTIVDDK
+1628 TIVDDK
-1639 PTITDVDAIRVDEDD
+1639 PTITDVDAV
-1654 LATIGS
+1654 
-1660 DGSDPIS
+1660 
-1667 IDGNFTTTQGS
+1667 
-1678 DGVVSYQLDT
+1678 
-1688 AATPVDGLTSQ
+1688 
-1699 GVAVTLTETA
+1699 
-1709 NGDGSYTYEATAGT
+1709 
-1723 EAVFTLTVNTD
+1723 
-1734 GSYNFT
+1734 
-1740 LQGPIDHATDS
+1740 
-1751 DELTLNFPIIATDF
+1751 
-1765 DGDTTTETIPVTIV
+1765 
-1779 DDKPTITDVD
+1779 
-1789 AITVDEDDLGT
+1789 
-1800 IGSDQTDPISIDG
+1800 
-1813 NFTTTQGSDRVVS
+1813 
-1826 YQLDASAT
+1826 
-1834 PVDGLTSQGVAVTLT
+1834 
-1849 ETANG
+1849 
-1854 DGSFTYEATAGTEA
+1854 
-1868 VFTLTVN
+1868 
-1875 TDGSYNFTLEGPID
+1875 
-1889 HAVDSDELTLN
+1889 
-1900 FPIIATDFD
+1900 
-1909 GDTTNA
+1909 
-1915 TIPVTIVDDKPVITD
+1915 
-1930 VDSITVDEDDL
+1930 
-1941 ASIGSDQSN
+1941 
-1950 PISIDGNFTTT
+1950 
-1961 QGSDRVVSYQLDGT
+1961 
-1975 STPVDGL
+1975 
-1982 TSQGVAVTL
+1982 
-1991 TETANGDG
+1991 
-1999 SFTYEAT
+1999 
-2006 AGSEAVFTLT
+2006 
-2016 VNTDGSYNFTLEGP
+2016 
-2030 IDHAVD
+2030 
-2036 SDELTLNFPII
+2036 
-2047 ATDFDGDT
+2047 
-2055 VTETIPVTIV
+2055 
-2065 DDVPTITAVDA
+2065 
-2076 LSVDEDDLSGVGSDP
+2076 
-2091 GGDLFVEGAFTT
+2091 
-2103 TQGSDRVVSYQ
+2103 
-2114 LDSTADPVAGLT
+2114 
-2126 SQGEAIILVETA
+2126 
-2138 NGDGS
+2138 
-2143 FTYVATADGNPVFTL
+2143 
-2158 NVATDGTY
+2158 
-2166 DFTLQGPID
+2166 
-2175 HAANSD
+2175 
-2181 SLTIDFPIVAT
+2181 
-2192 DFDGDTT
+2192 
-2199 SATIPVTI
+2199 
-2207 TDDAPIIDNVVPL
+2207 
-2220 AVDEDDLSGI
+2220 
-2230 GSDQTDAV
+2230 
-2238 FVEGAFTT
+2238 
-2246 TQGSDRVVSYQ
+2246 
-2257 LDSTSDP
+2257 
-2264 VSGLTSQGEPVI
+2264 
-2276 LVETAN
+2276 
-2282 ADGSFT
+2282 
-2288 YVATAD
+2288 
-2294 GNPVFTM
+2294 
-2301 NVNADGTYNFR
+2301 
-2312 LEGPID
+2312 
-2318 HALNSDE
+2318 
-2325 LVLNFPIIATDFD
+2325 
-2338 GDTTTATI
+2338 
-2346 PVTITDDVPTIDNV
+2346 
-2360 VPLTVDE
+2360 
-2367 DDLASIGSDQNDDA
+2367 
-2381 FMSGSFS
+2381 
-2388 TTEGSDSVVKYQLD
+2388 
-2402 ATADPVAGLTSHGE
+2402 
-2416 PVVLAETTNG
+2416 
-2426 DGSFT
+2426 
-2431 YTATADGNAVFELVV
+2431 
-2446 KPDGSYTFT
+2446 
-2455 LQGPLDHAVNS
+2455 
-2466 DSLQIDFP
+2466 
-2474 IIATDFDGDTSTETL
+2474 
-2489 PVTIVDDKPTI
+2489 
-2500 TDVDAIRVDEDDLA
+2500 RVDEDDLA

-2603 DHATDSDELTL
+2603 DHAVGSDELTL

-2620 TDFDGDTTTETIP
+2620 TDFDGDTANATIP

-2664 GPISIDGNFTT
+2664 DPISIDGNFTT

-2725 AVFTLIVNTDGSYNF
+2725 AVFTLTVNTDGSYNF

-2981 ASIQLSDLTTPVA
+2981 VSIQLSDLTTPLASLTSDGDAITLVLSSSANGVNVYQGVAGNPAEVVFELTLDATNNTYEFDLQKPLDHPDGNQQNEIVINLPVTATDNDGDTSPAFTLPITVVDDVPAVTNIESLRVDEDDLPLGSDGTKEPLTVSGEFEVTSADGIDAFELDLRSNPIPNLKSGGEEVTLSQDASASTADALVYVGQTPGGVTVFTLTLHQDGKYDFELSGQLDHAVNSDEILLNLPVKITDGDNDTITATLPVTIVDDKPTIDAISSGSILSMDEDDIPSQGSDDTPESNIISGNFDVTDGADSIVSFQLDSLTSPVSGLTSGGQSLVMVEVSNAGGVSVYEARIDGTATPVFRVTLDASDDSYTFDLLAPLDHPNADGQNELVINLPINATDFDGDVSNNITLPITVVDDVPTIDGVLAGSEQTVDEDDLPAGTDAASAEDTVISGTFDITEGADQVASIQLSDLTTPVA
-2994 SLTSDGEAITLVLS
+2994 SLTSDGEAITLVLFS
-3008 SSANGVNVYQGV
+3008 SVNGVNVYQGV

-3107 SDGTKEPLTVSGEFE
+3107 SDVTKEPLTVSGEFE

-3134 DLSSNPIPN
+3134 DLSSNPVPN

-3170 TPGGVTVFTL
+3170 TPSGVTVFTL

-3387 AIVKVTDSSQQT
+3387 AIVKVADSSQQT
-3399 VDEDD
+3399 ADEDD
-3404 LSGGSDTTSSDSTVL
+3404 LAGGSDTTSSDSTVL
-3419 NGGFEVV
+3419 TGGFEVV
-3426 AGADKI
+3426 DGADEI
-3432 VSYQVSDLDA
+3432 VSYQVSDLNS
-3442 VVSGLTSNGSSIELN
+3442 VVSGLTSNGQNIELN
-3457 LVSTNGGITSYEAVI
+3457 LVSTVGGVTSYEAVI

-3522 GDTSSSLNLPITVVD
+3522 GDTSSSLNLPITIVD
-3537 DIPEIKSADAL
+3537 DIPEITSADAL
-3548 AVDEDDLANGSQ
+3548 SLDEDDLVNGSQ
-3560 ATNKDSLEA
+3560 LTNKDSLEA

-3599 GGFAVTLVQTAVSN
+3599 GGLSVTIVQTAVSN
-3613 NNFTYQGQ
+3613 NNYTYQGQ
-3621 TPDGNSVFTLVLNAD
+3621 TPDGNSVFTLELNAD

-3642 LEGALDHS
+3642 LKGILDHPVK
-3650 TQGEDI
+3650 GEDE
-3656 LILDLPVFATD
+3656 LTLNLPVFATD
-3667 VDGDTAGIN
+3667 VDGDTAGIT
-3676 LPVTITDDV
+3676 LPVSITDDV
-3685 PTLHDAS
+3685 PTIYDAP
-3692 ISRVEGQGS
+3692 ISRVEGQGGQ
-3701 RTVRLFRDPVEGD
+3701 TVQLFTDPVEGD
-3714 DDLGADGAQV
+3714 LNYSADGAEI
-3724 TSFSAD
+3724 TSFTAD
-3730 DSGIYF
+3730 NSGIYF

-3741 DSDSDSVDLNGS
+3741 DSDTIDLNGS
-3753 DQVVFVHKV
+3753 DQTVFVHKV

-3770 GRLVVRTDGSVSFR
+3770 GRLVVRTDGRVTFR
-3784 PNDDLDHTETDSIDF
+3784 PNDDIDHTETDSIDF

-3806 DGDGDI
+3806 DGDGDTS
-3812 ADADVDISIRDR
+3812 DADVDISVTDR

-3830 STVTAFEDQGRD
+3830 STVLAFEDQGRG
-3842 GVVVGVDSA
+3842 GVVAGIDSA

-3858 TLDVSPAKVD
+3858 ALDITPAKVD
-3868 LVINLHDID
+3868 LVIDLHDID
-3877 RNESLGDITIRDA
+3877 RTESLGDITIRDA
-3890 DTHNGTFYYR
+3890 STHNGTFYYK

-3922 VEQSFNGELVSLDNL
+3922 VEQSFSGEFVTLENL
-3937 YFVPDRHTSTDTSG
+3937 YFVPDRHSSTDVSG
-3951 IDPRIRVEI
+3951 INPRIRVEI

-3971 GRLDIEVAAVADIAT
+3971 GRLDIEVDAVADIAT
-3986 WTASSEFNYSVDEDG
+3986 WNASSIFDYTVDEDG
-4001 NNVALNITAE
+4001 NNVQLDIEAN
-4011 TQDTSN
+4011 TQDISN
-4017 PEGIVYELVFTQGEG
+4017 PEAIVYELVFTEG
-4032 NAELVY
+4032 GANATLVY
-4038 SDGSAIPKSGGVYL
+4038 SDGTLIPEVGGKYL
-4052 VDASRIDEVQVDPI
+4052 VDASRIDEVEVDPSEH
-4066 DNFSGEIRI
+4066 FSGQIKL

-4080 TTENNNPLLGKDT
+4080 TTESTNPLTGKET
-4093 ARSETETI
+4093 ARSETEEI
-4101 IIDVNPVADKG
+4101 VIDVSPVADQTD
-4112 SFTVNR
+4112 FVVNR
-4118 INVFEDN
+4118 IDIFEDN
-4125 ARTQNTVDPVTD
+4125 ARTQDTVDPVKD
-4137 HDPLQLSEVITMKP
+4137 HDPLQLSEVITMTP
-4151 SADLDGSE
+4151 SVDIDGSE
-4159 ALFVRISNFSIDGVT
+4159 ELFVRISNFSENGVT
-4174 LVWLDSANPSQI
+4174 LVWLDNASPSQI
-4186 VEVTDSGG
+4186 NTVTDGGG
-4194 NVLYYEVPESE
+4194 NVLYYEIPEAN
-4205 LANVEVLPPL
+4205 LADVEVLPPL
-4215 HSNDDFTF
+4215 HSNNDFTF
-4223 NVEGIVKDTASL
+4223 DAEGIVKDNASL
-4235 STGTTEDVLSL
+4235 SSGSAQNILSL
-4246 GSKTVIVGVKGVADI
+4246 GTQTVNVAVKGVADI
-4261 PDTVLIDAGNVWN
+4261 PDIQLN
-4274 RFVDGDVAGIETTIE
+4274 DVAGEWSVFDDGNIRGIEATLDEHGEID
-4289 ENGVVNLNF
+4289 LAF
-4298 SVVSGEVADRPQDD
+4298 SVVSGELKDNPVDD
-4312 SEAITVIL
+4312 SESITVLL
-4320 SNIPDGVRV
+4320 SDIPEGVHLF
-4329 VDSDGSSVDLTFVGY
+4329 DSDGSSVDLTFVGY
-4344 DGNGQPIYEANI
+4344 DGAGEPIYEANI
-4356 TGLNFNSGIQIIPEA
+4356 TDASVSSGIIIRPED
-4371 SSTENIAITG
+4371 SSTENITITV
-4381 TIIVTENDGHSRV
+4381 TTVVTENDGHTRSSV
-4394 IEREV
+4394 GEI
-4399 RIKVEPVIDAQ
+4399 RIKVVPIIDAQ
-4410 DNYVVRSEGDEDTR
+4410 DNYVVSSEGNEDTR
-4424 FDIDWKPTLVQ
+4424 INIDWEPTLTQ
-4435 SPDTDEFFSDV
+4435 SPDADEFYAEL
-4446 TISGFPPGS
+4446 TISGFPAGS
-4455 TVYVDGVAQTL
+4455 TVYVDGVAQT
-4466 VSGTLTLSPQ
+4466 VTGGSITLTP
-4476 AGESEQDFSAR
+4476 AANESEQDFSAR
-4487 ISQSGYVQVQLEQDS
+4487 VTQDGYIQVQLEQDS
-4502 STDFDLTTTVTVKEI
+4502 STDFSLSTQVTVKEI
-4517 DHEYVDASNP
+4517 DAEYVDASNP
-4527 GEGIAEKTINGTVN
+4527 GEGIASAVINGTVN
-4541 VQVNPI
+4541 VTVNPI
-4547 VEPEDKTGAIDD
+4547 VEAEDLTGPIAD
-4559 QTRLLVTESGGGA
+4559 QTRLLVEDAGGTT
-4572 TDIVKSDDQGNIDF
+4572 TDVVSSDALGHIDF
-4586 TINTSM
+4586 TINTSA
-4592 GGESGAHIIKY
+4592 GGQAGANIIKY
-4603 QEFDASSDE
+4603 QEFDNSSDE
-4612 VVTQLVVQFHNVDP
+4612 VVTQLVVQFSNTDP
-4626 EILNQLVIVGALNEG
+4626 EILDQLIIVGASNEG
-4641 GGRWTVTNEDNFSI
+4641 GGRWTITDEENFSI
-4655 KAPSGLDLT
+4655 IAPAGLDLT

-4669 DDGDNGGL
+4669 DNGGI
-4677 SQIGL
+4677 SSIGL
-4682 TIYAEVNDLG
+4682 TIFAQVNDLG
-4692 EDLGNEKDATVMRQT
+4692 EDAVEKDATVIRQT
-4707 DVTLEFPTVLT
+4707 DITLEFPTDIA
-4718 PQMSVAA
+4718 PQTSVAA
-4725 EIQVADDV
+4725 EIDLDNTV
-4733 QIQALED
+4733 QIDANED
-4740 NSINLGAQLTSKV
+4740 NLIDFGSQLASKLTTINS
-4753 DAINADGVEDVLT
+4753 DGVEDVLT
-4766 IIVDPSAPGIP
+4766 VVIDPSAPGAP
-4777 PGLVITGTDIDFVNG
+4777 PGLVVVGTDVDFVDG
-4792 KYVFQAHIDASGN
+4792 KYVFQAGIDASGN
-4805 ITGLDGLT
+4805 IMGLDSLT
-4813 MHLAEDY
+4813 LRVGEDW
-4820 AGDFELPIRFVTKD
+4820 AGDFELPIIFVTTD
-4834 TESGDEKE
+4834 TLSGDEKSTLE
-4842 NNVQF
+4842 SI
-4847 PVQVLPVADVPS
+4847 PVQVLPIADVPS
-4859 SAGDQPLDSDVT
+4859 SSGDQPLDTNVT
-4871 PNVKVD
+4871 PD
-4877 IVGTFGLDANKQ
+4877 ITLDITGTLGLDADKQ
-4889 PVTDLNN
+4889 PVNDLNN
-4896 DVPTADGVGYE
+4896 DVPTNDGIGYE

-4915 SVDFADQ
+4915 NVDFADNR
-4922 FNNTQG
+4922 NNLQA
-4928 GRETLTNIKLE
+4928 GRETLTNIKLT

-4948 VDANGN
+4948 VDASGN
-4954 SLGTSIEF
+4954 PLGTSIQF
-4962 NEAEILA
+4962 SAAEIAA
-4969 GALDNVLFKPK
+4969 GALDEVLFKPK
-4980 ENYPVGGGQNTVKIN
+4980 ENYPVGGGQNTVQIN
-4995 IEGEITDEAVFDQS
+4995 IEGEITDTALINQTT
-5009 ILNNSGDNIDVRT
+5009 LANPGDNVDVRT
-5022 FTDDVTFEVTPV
+5022 FTDSVSFEITPV
-5034 VDDITITGADPTQP
+5034 VDDITISGADPTQP
-5048 ITVIGDEDTLISLN
+5048 IEISGDEDTLISLS
-5062 QSGAGVSISLNDND
+5062 QSGTGLTISLNDND
-5076 GSESFVSLKLTGL
+5076 GSEEFVSLKLTGL
-5089 PDDFIVKSNSSDYV
+5089 PTDFLVDSSSSDYT

-5111 WSIQLKDLTQTSIDL
+5111 WSIQLANPGQTSIDL
-5126 SDIQIKPPKHFSGE
+5126 SDIEIQPPKNFSGE
-5140 AEIGITVFIQEE
+5140 VDIGITVFTQEE
-5152 LLQVPTER
+5152 LLKVPTEHTGT
-5160 NNNFT
+5160 FKVT
-5165 LIVNPIGDDVDVN
+5165 IDPIGDDVDVN
-5178 PDTSA
+5178 PDSLVS
-5183 AGNEGEDIVINVN
+5183 GNEGEDIDININ

-5218 TLRVEVSNVP
+5218 TLRVEITNVP
-5228 DGASVSLPD
+5228 DGASIELAD
-5237 GTVFTDQGGGVFV
+5237 GMAFVDQGGGVFV
-5250 LEINA
+5250 LEIDA
-5255 QDLDQVVFNSGD
+5255 QDLDKVVFNSGD
-5267 RNDNSWDGSLHFKV
+5267 RNDNSWNGTLGFKV
-5281 QAVDTGLDGS
+5281 QAVDTGLDGI
-5291 QSLGSAEEFD
+5291 QSLGTPKEFD
-5301 VTVDVEA
+5301 VNVEVEA

-5326 TPMLLDGFSITDI
+5326 TSLLLDGFSITDV

-5344 DPNAEYVLNVNV
+5344 DPSAEYVLDVTV
-5356 DSGILELNPTLIA
+5356 DNGILALNPTLV
-5369 TYNLTVSGDGTD
+5369 TNYNLTVSGDGTD

-5396 ADGLIE
+5396 ANGLIE
-5402 FNPEL
+5402 FNPDL

-5415 DVTVDD
+5415 DVTIDD
-5421 QGNEGIVIGGVDDTL
+5421 QGNEGLVIGGVDDTL
-5436 NTNSSSFNI
+5436 NTNSSSFTI
-5445 EVTAVNDTPETTPVT
+5445 EVTEVNDTPETTPVS
-5460 LPDIEEDSGVFSI
+5460 LADIAEDSGVFSI
-5473 SEADLIAN
+5473 SEAELIAN
-5481 ATDVENDNLT
+5481 ATDIENDNLT
-5491 VSNVQLT
+5491 VSNVQVT
-5498 DPNSGSITFNSGTGE
+5498 DPNSGSVSFNNVTGE

-5567 TLSDIAEDSTAVDIT
+5567 TLSDVAEDSAAVELT

-5593 ENDTLMVSNVQL
+5593 ESDTLTVSNVQL

-5610 GTLDFDNVTGTWSFT
+5610 GTLGFNSVSGTWSFT
-5625 PAPGYNGKVDLTY
+5625 PAPGYNGTVELTY
-5638 DITDNGTTNGVS
+5638 DITDDGRTNGAS
-5650 DPQTVSGTATFE
+5650 DPQTTPGTATFE

-5668 APVTSEV
+5668 SPVTSEV
-5675 TLSST
+5675 TLTST
-5680 EEDGGSVTITATELL
+5680 EEDGGAVSITAAELL

-5703 DNLTVDNVALVD
+5703 DNLTISNVALAD
-5715 PTSGTLTQV
+5715 PSAGTLTQV
-5724 SATEWTFEPAAD
+5724 NATEWTFEPAAD

-5790 ANGQKIT
+5790 ADGQKIT
-5797 GISVSDVDFAGAQAN
+5797 GISVSDIDFTGAQAN
-5812 ESMTV
+5812 ELMTV
-5817 TLTVTEGDLRVEPPA
+5817 TLSVTEGDVRVEPPV

-5840 GMAGE
+5840 GIAGE
-5845 ITLMGTPD
+5845 VILMGTPD
-5853 NINSV
+5853 NINAV

-5863 ASEGVFVDAGDVNA
+5863 ASDGVFVDAGDVDA
-5877 ASITLSVKVEDNGV
+5877 SSITLSVKVEDNGV
-5891 YFENAS
+5891 YFENAA

-5903 NQDFTINVTPVADAP
+5903 NQDFTINVTPVADTP
-5918 TLSINPQ
+5918 TLGIDPQ

-5930 QIAASQTA
+5930 QITASQTA
-5938 SSQGLA
+5938 SGQGLA

-5978 SGISFDG
+5978 SNINFDG
-5985 TTWTVPSDEIDTLE
+5985 TMWTVPSDEIDTLQ
-5999 IVATDTNSG
+5999 IIATDTNNG
-6008 IDVGSYDISLTAIS
+6008 IDIGSYDISVTAIS

-6031 SSPVQISLNVSSDSD
+6031 SAPVQISLDVSDDSD
-6046 DIDQSTAVDDSYL
+6046 DIGQSSTTDDSYL
-6059 VGGDTGTNLI
+6059 VGGDAGINLTG
-6069 GGDGDDVIL
+6069 GEGDDLIV

-6111 DEGAVDTITD
+6111 GEGAVDTITD

-6135 SDLNNS
+6135 SDLNNP

-6147 LLGHISADYDA
+6147 LLDHITADYDA
-6158 STESVS
+6158 STEAVS
-6164 LNITTD
+6164 LSITTD
-6170 ANVQQT
+6170 ANVSQT
-6176 IVVENLGTS
+6176 IVVEHLGDS
-6185 IDFNGLSSNEIVES
+6185 IDFNGLTSNEIVES
-6199 LLNNGVIDN
+6199 LLNNNVLSN

>member
-1 MSTHTVPQSAI
+1 MSTQTVPQNAI

-21 VLGLDGNVKVIKAG
+21 VLGLDGKVRSIKAG
-35 DELRPGEIII
+35 DELISGEVII
-45 TENNASLDVQINNEL
+45 TENNASLDVQIHNEL

-69 CLPVPSSES
+69 CLPEPSFEQPET
-78 LEPVLVQSPVNGL
+78 LLQSPVNGQ
-91 VTFDPTAIGSA
+91 VTFDPTAIEGA
-102 DFDANDIAAIQQ
+102 NFEANDVAAIQQ

-162 ATRSGEDDR
+162 ATRSGVEER
-171 DEDDGLNVTIFAD
+171 DEADDLDVTIFAD
-184 GGQSLQSSVTEGSIS
+184 GGQSLQSSITEGSIS

-211 LVEAGDLA
+211 LIEAGDLA

-235 LTELNSDITSGGQPV
+235 LTELNSDITSAGQPV

-258 NAIIGTQEGNEVLR
+258 NVIIGTQEGNEVLR

-304 GQVSIVGDQIN
+304 GQVSISGDQIN
-315 ITFDITGAD
+315 IAFDITGAD

-385 SQFEGLLSDNQATEA
+385 SQFDGLLSDNQATEA

-487 LDEAGVDQGSQEGAA
+487 LDEAGVDQGSQEGAV
-502 VTSGTGSI
+502 VTSGSGSI
-510 TTAVGSDIIDH
+510 TTSVGSDIIDH

-587 EQLDHTGANDDS
+587 EQLDHTGANDDA

-614 RSSITEG
+614 RSSITDG

-657 GSDQSDSVFA
+657 GSDQSDSVLA

-693 GLESQGRSISLTE
+693 GLESQGRSISLSE
-706 TTNSDGSFTYSATAE
+706 TANSDGSFTYSATAE

-728 QVNPDGTYSFTLE
+728 QVNPDGSYSFILE

-771 VLPVTITDDVPIIN
+771 ILPVTIADDVPTIN

-827 LDVNADPLNGL
+827 LDVNADPLNGM

-844 VSITETQNADGSYT
+844 VSIAETQNADGSYT

-930 DTITVDE
+930 DAITVDE

-978 AGLTSQGVAV
+978 NGLTSRGVAV

-1000 TYEATAGTEA
+1000 TYKATAGTEA

-1081 DLASIGSDQSNPI
+1081 DLASIGSDQRNPI
-1094 SIDGNFT
+1094 SIDGSFT

-1110 SYQLDDTSTPVDGL
+1110 SYQLDTSATPVDGL

-1138 GDGSFT
+1138 ADGSFT

-1149 GGNPVFTLI
+1149 GGNPVFTLT
-1158 VNTDGSY
+1158 VDTDGSY

-1188 IATDFDG
+1188 TATDFDG

-1202 PVTIVDDEPTI
+1202 PVTIVDDVPII
-1213 TAVDALSVDEDDLSG
+1213 TAVDALNVDEDDLNV

-1237 FVEGAFTTTQ
+1237 FVKGAFTTTQ

-1253 SYQLDSTADPVAG
+1253 SYQLDSTSDPVAG
-1266 LTSQGEAITLVE
+1266 LMSQGEAITLVE

-1289 ATADGNPVFTL
+1289 ATADGNPIFTL

-1330 IVATDFDGDTTSATI
+1330 IIATDFDGDTATATI

-1352 APIIDNVVPL
+1352 APVIDNVVPL

-1373 SDQTDAVF
+1373 SDQSDAVY

-1400 DSTSDPVAGLTSQ
+1400 DSTADPVSGLTSQ

-1448 GTYSFRL
+1448 GTYNFRL
-1455 EGPVDHALNS
+1455 EGPV
-1465 DELVLNF
+1465 
-1472 PIIATDFDG
+1472 
-1481 DTTTATIPVT
+1481 
-1491 ITDDVPTID
+1491 
-1500 NVVPLTVD
+1500 
-1508 EDDLASIGSDQN
+1508 
-1520 DDAFM
+1520 
-1525 SGSFTTTE
+1525 
-1533 GSDSVVKYQLDATAD
+1533 
-1548 PVAGLTSHGE
+1548 
-1558 PVVLTET
+1558 
-1565 TNGDGSFTYT
+1565 
-1575 ATADGNAVFEL
+1575 
-1586 VVKPDGSYTFTLQGP
+1586 
-1601 LDHAVNSDSLQ
+1601 
-1612 IDFPIIATDF
+1612 
-1622 DGDTSS
+1622 
-1628 ETLPVTIVDDK
+1628 
-1639 PTITDVDAIRVDEDD
+1639 
-1654 LATIGS
+1654 
-1660 DGSDPIS
+1660 
-1667 IDGNFTTTQGS
+1667 
-1678 DGVVSYQLDT
+1678 
-1688 AATPVDGLTSQ
+1688 
-1699 GVAVTLTETA
+1699 
-1709 NGDGSYTYEATAGT
+1709 
-1723 EAVFTLTVNTD
+1723 
-1734 GSYNFT
+1734 
-1740 LQGPIDHATDS
+1740 
-1751 DELTLNFPIIATDF
+1751 
-1765 DGDTTTETIPVTIV
+1765 
-1779 DDKPTITDVD
+1779 
-1789 AITVDEDDLGT
+1789 
-1800 IGSDQTDPISIDG
+1800 
-1813 NFTTTQGSDRVVS
+1813 
-1826 YQLDASAT
+1826 
-1834 PVDGLTSQGVAVTLT
+1834 
-1849 ETANG
+1849 
-1854 DGSFTYEATAGTEA
+1854 
-1868 VFTLTVN
+1868 
-1875 TDGSYNFTLEGPID
+1875 
-1889 HAVDSDELTLN
+1889 
-1900 FPIIATDFD
+1900 
-1909 GDTTNA
+1909 
-1915 TIPVTIVDDKPVITD
+1915 
-1930 VDSITVDEDDL
+1930 
-1941 ASIGSDQSN
+1941 
-1950 PISIDGNFTTT
+1950 
-1961 QGSDRVVSYQLDGT
+1961 
-1975 STPVDGL
+1975 
-1982 TSQGVAVTL
+1982 
-1991 TETANGDG
+1991 
-1999 SFTYEAT
+1999 
-2006 AGSEAVFTLT
+2006 
-2016 VNTDGSYNFTLEGP
+2016 
-2030 IDHAVD
+2030 
-2036 SDELTLNFPII
+2036 
-2047 ATDFDGDT
+2047 
-2055 VTETIPVTIV
+2055 
-2065 DDVPTITAVDA
+2065 
-2076 LSVDEDDLSGVGSDP
+2076 
-2091 GGDLFVEGAFTT
+2091 
-2103 TQGSDRVVSYQ
+2103 
-2114 LDSTADPVAGLT
+2114 
-2126 SQGEAIILVETA
+2126 
-2138 NGDGS
+2138 
-2143 FTYVATADGNPVFTL
+2143 
-2158 NVATDGTY
+2158 
-2166 DFTLQGPID
+2166 
-2175 HAANSD
+2175 
-2181 SLTIDFPIVAT
+2181 
-2192 DFDGDTT
+2192 
-2199 SATIPVTI
+2199 
-2207 TDDAPIIDNVVPL
+2207 
-2220 AVDEDDLSGI
+2220 
-2230 GSDQTDAV
+2230 
-2238 FVEGAFTT
+2238 
-2246 TQGSDRVVSYQ
+2246 
-2257 LDSTSDP
+2257 
-2264 VSGLTSQGEPVI
+2264 
-2276 LVETAN
+2276 
-2282 ADGSFT
+2282 
-2288 YVATAD
+2288 
-2294 GNPVFTM
+2294 
-2301 NVNADGTYNFR
+2301 
-2312 LEGPID
+2312 D

-2416 PVVLAETTNG
+2416 SVVLAETANG

-2431 YTATADGNAVFELVV
+2431 YTATADGNAVFELVL

-2455 LQGPLDHAVNS
+2455 LQGPLDHAMNS

-2474 IIATDFDGDTSTETL
+2474 IIATDFDGDTSTKIL
-2489 PVTIVDDKPTI
+2489 PVTIVDDQPSI
-2500 TDVDAIRVDEDDLA
+2500 TNVDAISVDEDDLA
-2514 TIGSDGS
+2514 TIGSDQNES
-2521 DPISIDGNFTTTQGS
+2521 VSIDGHFVTIGS
-2536 DGVVSYQLDAAATPV
+2536 DHVVRYQLDASSNPV
-2551 DGLTSQGV
+2551 DGLTSHGV
-2559 AVTLTETANGDGSYT
+2559 VVTMTESANADGSFTYT
-2574 YEATAG
+2574 ATAG
-2580 TEAVFTLTVN
+2580 SEAVFTLTVN
-2590 TDGSY
+2590 SDGSY
-2595 NFTLQGPI
+2595 NFTLEGAI
-2603 DHATDSDELTL
+2603 DHATGSDDLTL

-2653 DDLGT
+2653 DDLAT
-2658 IGSDQT
+2658 IGSDQNDL
-2664 GPISIDGNFTT
+2664 ISIDGNFTT

-2702 AVTLTETANGDG
+2702 AVTLAETANGDG
-2714 SFTYEATAGTE
+2714 SFTYKATAGSE
-2725 AVFTLIVNTDGSYNF
+2725 AVFTLTVNTDGSYQF

-2767 GDTSAETIPV
+2767 GDTSVETIPV

-2801 IPTIGSD
+2801 IPTVGSD

-2828 VEYSVSD
+2828 VEYGVSD

-2840 QGLTSGGQSLVMV
+2840 QGLASGGQSLVMV

-2896 HPNADGQNELIINL
+2896 HPNADGQNELVINL

-2919 DVSNNITLPITVVDD
+2919 DVSNDITLPITVVDD

-2994 SLTSDGEAITLVLS
+2994 SLTSDGDAITLVLS
-3008 SSANGVNVYQGV
+3008 SSANGVNVYQGL

-3057 EIVINLPV
+3057 EIIINLPV

-3143 LKSGGEEVTLSQD
+3143 LKSGGEDVTLSQD
-3156 VGASTADALVYVGQ
+3156 VSASTADALVYVGQ
-3170 TPGGVTVFTL
+3170 TPSGVTVFTL

-3387 AIVKVTDSSQQT
+3387 AIVKLTDSSQQT

-3404 LSGGSDTTSSDSTVL
+3404 IAGGSDTTSGDSTVL
-3419 NGGFEVV
+3419 TGGFEVV
-3426 AGADKI
+3426 DGADEI
-3432 VSYQVSDLDA
+3432 VSYQISDLNA

-3457 LVSTNGGITSYEAVI
+3457 VVSSVGGVTSYEAVI

-3537 DIPEIKSADAL
+3537 DTPEIKSADAL

-3590 SNPIPGVTS
+3590 SNPISGVTS
-3599 GGFAVTLVQTAVSN
+3599 GGLAVTLVQTAVSN

-3642 LEGALDHS
+3642 LEGVLDHS
-3650 TQGEDI
+3650 IQGEDT

-3667 VDGDTAGIN
+3667 VDGDTADIN

-3685 PTLHDAS
+3685 PTLYDAS

-3701 RTVRLFRDPVEGD
+3701 RTVHLFQDPVEGD

-3741 DSDSDSVDLNGS
+3741 DSDSVDLNGS
-3753 DQVVFVHKV
+3753 DQVVYVHKV
-3762 LDGVDTEI
+3762 LDGMDTEI
-3770 GRLVVRTDGSVSFR
+3770 GRLIVRTDGRVSFR

-3858 TLDVSPAKVD
+3858 TLDVTPAKVD
-3868 LVINLHDID
+3868 LVIDLHDID

-3890 DTHNGTFYYR
+3890 STHNGTFYYR

-3905 YIELTSVGNTV
+3905 FIELTPVGDTV
-3916 VLDASN
+3916 VLGASN
-3922 VEQSFNGELVSLDNL
+3922 VEQSFSGELVSLDNL
-3937 YFVPDRHTSTDTSG
+3937 YFVPDRHTSTDASG

-3986 WTASSEFNYSVDEDG
+3986 WTANSEFNYSVDEDG
-4001 NNVALNITAE
+4001 NNVSLNITAE

-4017 PEGIVYELVFTQGEG
+4017 PEGIVYELVFTQGED

-4038 SDGSAIPKSGGVYL
+4038 SDGSAISKTGGVYL
-4052 VDASRIDEVQVDPI
+4052 VDASRIGDVQIDPI
-4066 DNFSGEIRI
+4066 DNFSGEIKI

-4080 TTENNNPLLGKDT
+4080 TTENNNPLSGKET

-4101 IIDVNPVADKG
+4101 IIDVNPIADPG

-4125 ARTQNTVDPVTD
+4125 ARTQDTVNPVTD

-4159 ALFVRISNFSIDGVT
+4159 ALFVRISDFSIDGVT

-4186 VEVTDSGG
+4186 VEVTDSSG

-4235 STGTTEDVLSL
+4235 SNGVAEDILSL

-4261 PDTVLIDAGNVWN
+4261 PFIELNDKSGIWHEFNDGNV
-4274 RFVDGDVAGIETTIE
+4274 RGIETNID
-4289 ENGVVNLNF
+4289 ENGQVELGF
-4298 SVVSGEVADRPQDD
+4298 SVISGELPDNPNDH
-4312 SEAITVIL
+4312 SESVTVLL
-4320 SNIPDGVRV
+4320 SNIPAGVEV
-4329 VDSDGSSVDLTFVGY
+4329 FDSDGASVDLTFVGY
-4344 DGNGQPIYEANI
+4344 DAQNQPIYEANI
-4356 TGLNFNSGIQIIPEA
+4356 TTANINSGIVIKPEA
-4371 SSTENIAITG
+4371 SSTENIHITA
-4381 TIIVTENDGHSRV
+4381 TTIVTENDGHSRTSSGE
-4394 IEREV
+4394 I
-4399 RIKVEPVIDAQ
+4399 RIIVAPVIDAQ
-4410 DNYVVRSEGDEDTR
+4410 DNYTVQSEGDEDTR
-4424 FDIDWKPTLVQ
+4424 FNIDWKPTLAQ

-4466 VSGTLTLSPQ
+4466 VSGTLTLSPL
-4476 AGESEQDFSAR
+4476 ANESEQDFSAR

-4502 STDFDLTTTVTVKEI
+4502 SIDFDLNTTVTVKEI

-4527 GEGIAEKTINGTVN
+4527 GQGIAEKTINGMVH

-4547 VEPEDKTGAIDD
+4547 VEPENTTGSLDA
-4559 QTRLLVTESGGGA
+4559 QTRLLVTESTGVV
-4572 TDIVKSDDQGNIDF
+4572 TDIVKSDGQGNIDF
-4586 TINTSM
+4586 TINTST
-4592 GGESGAHIIKY
+4592 GGESGANIIKY

-4641 GGRWTVTNEDNFSI
+4641 GGRWTVIDEENFSI

-4692 EDLGNEKDATVMRQT
+4692 EDAVEKDATVVRET

-4718 PQMSVAA
+4718 PQTSVAA

-4733 QIQALED
+4733 QIEASED
-4740 NSINLGAQLTSKV
+4740 NAIDLGTQLTSKV

-4766 IIVDPSAPGIP
+4766 VVIDPSAPGIP

-4792 KYVFQAHIDASGN
+4792 KYVFQADIDASGN

-4820 AGDFELPIRFVTKD
+4820 AGDFELPVRFVTKD

-4842 NNVQF
+4842 NNVRI
-4847 PVQVLPVADVPS
+4847 PVQVLPIADVPS
-4859 SAGDQPLDSDVT
+4859 SAGDQPLDGDVT
-4871 PNVKVD
+4871 PNVTVD
-4877 IVGTFGLDANKQ
+4877 ITGTLGLDANKQ
-4889 PVTDLNN
+4889 PVDDLNN

-4915 SVDFADQ
+4915 NVDFADRY
-4922 FNNTQG
+4922 NNIQG
-4928 GRETLTNIKLE
+4928 GQETLTNIKLE

-5009 ILNNSGDNIDVRT
+5009 ILNNPGDNIDIRT

-5034 VDDITITGADPTQP
+5034 VDDITITGADPTKP
-5048 ITVIGDEDTLISLN
+5048 ITVVGDEDTLISLN
-5062 QSGAGVSISLNDND
+5062 QSGSGVSISLNDND
-5076 GSESFVSLKLTGL
+5076 GSESFVSLKLTGI
-5089 PDDFIVKSNSSDYV
+5089 PDDFVVQSNSSDYV

-5111 WSIQLKDLTQTSIDL
+5111 WSIQLKDLTQTSVDL
-5126 SDIQIKPPKHFSGE
+5126 SDIQIKPPKNFSGE

-5160 NNNFT
+5160 TNNFT
-5165 LIVNPIGDDVDVN
+5165 LVVNPIGDDVDVN

-5210 NYQENDPE
+5210 TYQENDPE
-5218 TLRVEVSNVP
+5218 TLRVEISNVP
-5228 DGASVSLPD
+5228 DGGSVSLPD
-5237 GTVFTDQGGGVFV
+5237 GTVFTDQGNGVLV
-5250 LEINA
+5250 LEIDA

-5267 RNDNSWDGSLHFKV
+5267 RNDNSWGGSLHFKV
-5281 QAVDTGLDGS
+5281 QAVDTGLDGR
-5291 QSLGSAEEFD
+5291 QNLGSAEEFD
-5301 VTVDVEA
+5301 VAVDVEA

-5315 VNTVDVETPED
+5315 VNVIDVETPED
-5326 TPMLLDGFSITDI
+5326 NAILLDTFGISDV

-5344 DPNAEYVLNVNV
+5344 DPTAEYVLNIAV
-5356 DSGILELNPTLIA
+5356 DSGYLALNPSIVA
-5369 TYNLTVSGDGTD
+5369 NYGLTISGDGTG
-5381 SVELKGTVADLNNAI
+5381 SIELKGTVSDLNAAI
-5396 ADGLIE
+5396 ADGLVE
-5402 FNPEL
+5402 FNPAL
-5407 NFFGDVQV
+5407 NFFGNVNV
-5415 DVTVDD
+5415 DISVDD
-5421 QGNEGIVIGGVDDTL
+5421 QGNEGIVISGVDETL
-5436 NTNSSSFNI
+5436 NSNSSQFVI
-5445 EVTAVNDTPETTPVT
+5445 E
-5460 LPDIEEDSGVFSI
+5460 
-5473 SEADLIAN
+5473 
-5481 ATDVENDNLT
+5481 
-5491 VSNVQLT
+5491 
-5498 DPNSGSITFNSGTGE
+5498 
-5513 WEFTPAPDYNGP
+5513 
-5525 VEITYTIT
+5525 
-5533 DDGTTNG
+5533 
-5540 ASDPKSVNG
+5540 
-5549 SASFNVTEVND
+5549 VTEVND

-5567 TLSDIAEDSTAVDIT
+5567 TLTSIDEDSGAVIMTAADLLVNAVDIE
-5582 QADLLANASDI
+5582 SD
-5593 ENDTLMVSNVQL
+5593 NLTVSNVTL
-5605 VDPSS
+5605 VDPAA
-5610 GTLDFDNVTGTWSFT
+5610 GTLTQLSSTEWSFE
-5625 PAPGYNGKVDLTY
+5625 PAPDFYGDVSFNYH
-5638 DITDNGTTNGVS
+5638 ITDDGMTNGVS
-5650 DPQTVSGTATFE
+5650 DPKTVSGSA
-5662 VTEVND
+5662 VM
-5668 APVTSEV
+5668 
-5675 TLSST
+5675 
-5680 EEDGGSVTITATELL
+5680 
-5695 SNASDPES
+5695 
-5703 DNLTVDNVALVD
+5703 TVQA
-5715 PTSGTLTQV
+5715 
-5724 SATEWTFEPAAD
+5724 
-5736 FFGDVNFTYE
+5736 
-5746 ITDDGTTNGAPDPI
+5746 I
-5760 TIAGTAV
+5760 
-5767 LNVEATNDA
+5767 NDA
-5776 PEITATSVTDTINE
+5776 PEIDGSMVTNTIVE
-5790 ANGQKIT
+5790 SSDQKIS
-5797 GISVSDVDFAGAQAN
+5797 GIEITDVDFAGVHEN
-5812 ESMTV
+5812 EIMTV
-5817 TLTVTEGDLRVEPPA
+5817 SLSIDEGDISVVVPA
-5832 GSGVTVGA
+5832 GSGITQGVGL
-5840 GMAGE
+5840 AGE
-5845 ITLMGTPD
+5845 TVLMGTLSQLNSLFASTDPD
-5853 NINSV
+5853 VGVFI
-5858 LGATD
+5858 D
-5863 ASEGVFVDAGDVNA
+5863 ASDVNSN
-5877 ASITLSVKVEDNGV
+5877 SIALTVTADDNGIF
-5891 YFENAS
+5891 YDNLT
-5897 GTALEA
+5897 GTSLQTSETF
-5903 NQDFTINVTPVADAP
+5903 DINVTPVADVPNLAIDQNF
-5918 TLSINPQ
+5918 S
-5925 FNYIR
+5925 YI
-5930 QIAASQTA
+5930 QKISASQSA
-5938 SSQGLA
+5938 SRQGIAL
-5944 IVGIMAALTDIDEV
+5944 VGIMAALTDVDEV
-5958 LSLELTGVP
+5958 LALELTGVP
-5967 ASAEVTSGVSP
+5967 RGATITSEATTSN
-5978 SGISFDG
+5978 ISFDG
-5985 TTWTVPSDEIDTLE
+5985 TTWTVPEDEIDTLH
-5999 IVATDTNSG
+5999 INNAIPGD
-6008 IDVGSYDISLTAIS
+6008 YDITLTAVS
-6022 TESNGDEAQ
+6022 TASNGDQAY
-6031 SSPVQISLNVSSDSD
+6031 STPLDINLNVTLNSQ
-6046 DIDQSTAVDDSYL
+6046 DIDQSAESEDSYL
-6059 VGGDTGTNLI
+6059 IGSDAGITLAAGT
-6069 GGDGDDVIL
+6069 GDDYIL

-6093 ILTGGDGSDIFK
+6093 ILTGGAGSDIFK
-6105 WTVDSV
+6105 WTEDTVDN
-6111 DEGAVDTITD
+6111 GAIDTITD
-6121 FTVNEDSIDLREVI
+6121 FSVNEDTIDLKDVI
-6135 SDLNNS
+6135 ADLNDPTAG
-6141 MIDMDD
+6141 IDD
-6147 LLGHISADYDA
+6147 LLAHIQADYDA
-6158 STESVS
+6158 STENVS

-6199 LLNNGVIDN
+6199 LLNHGVIDN

>member
-69 CLPVPSSES
+69 CLPVPSSEP

-184 GGQSLQSSVTEGSIS
+184 GGQSLQSSVIEGSIS

-258 NAIIGTQEGNEVLR
+258 NAIIGTQGGNEVLR

-385 SQFEGLLSDNQATEA
+385 SQFDGLLSDNQATEA

-487 LDEAGVDQGSQEGAA
+487 LDEAGVDQGSQEGAV
-502 VTSGTGSI
+502 VTSGTGAI

-567 TVFDVAIDAP
+567 TIFDVAIDAP

-614 RSSITEG
+614 RSSITDG

-629 IVIQVQDDVPSID
+629 IVIQVQDDVPTID
-642 GVDALAVD
+642 DVDALAVD

-657 GSDQSDSVFA
+657 GSDQSDSLLA
-667 QGSFTTTQGSDR
+667 QGNFTTTQGSDR

-693 GLESQGRSISLTE
+693 GLESQGRPISLTE

-728 QVNPDGTYSFTLE
+728 QVNPDGSYSFTLE

-771 VLPVTITDDVPIIN
+771 VLPVTITDDVPTIN

-827 LDVNADPLNGL
+827 LDVNADPLNSL

-844 VSITETQNADGSYT
+844 VSIAETQNADGSYT

-900 SVIATDFDGD
+900 NVIATDFDGD

-930 DTITVDE
+930 DAITVDE

-972 ASATPV
+972 ASSTPV
-978 AGLTSQGVAV
+978 DGLTSQGVAV

-1026 EGPIDHAVDSDELTL
+1026 EGSIDHAVDSDELTL

-1110 SYQLDDTSTPVDGL
+1110 SYQLDGTSTPVDGL

-1149 GGNPVFTLI
+1149 GSEAVFTLT

-1165 NFTLEGPIDHAVD
+1165 NFTLQGPIDHAVG
-1178 SDELTLNFPI
+1178 SDELILNFPI

-1202 PVTIVDDEPTI
+1202 PVTIVDDVPTI

-1266 LTSQGEAITLVE
+1266 LTSQGEAIILVE

-1330 IVATDFDGDTTSATI
+1330 IIATDFDGDTTSATI

-1400 DSTSDPVAGLTSQ
+1400 DSTSDPIAGLTSQ

-1448 GTYSFRL
+1448 GTYDFRL
-1455 EGPVDHALNS
+1455 EGPIDHALNS

-1525 SGSFTTTE
+1525 SGSFSTTE

-1558 PVVLTET
+1558 PVVLAET
-1565 TNGDGSFTYT
+1565 ANGDGSFTYT

-1622 DGDTSS
+1622 DGDTST

-1639 PTITDVDAIRVDEDD
+1639 PTITGVDAITVDEDD

-1660 DGSDPIS
+1660 DGSGPIS

-1678 DGVVSYQLDT
+1678 DGVVSYQLDA

-1751 DELTLNFPIIATDF
+1751 DELTLNFPVIATDF

-1826 YQLDASAT
+1826 YQLDGTST

-1854 DGSFTYEATAGTEA
+1854 DGSFTYQATAGTES

-1889 HAVDSDELTLN
+1889 HAVDSDELILN

-1930 VDSITVDEDDL
+1930 VDAITVDEDDL

-1961 QGSDRVVSYQLDGT
+1961 QGSDRVVSYQLDGS

-1982 TSQGVAVTL
+1982 TSQGVTVTL

-2181 SLTIDFPIVAT
+2181 SLTIDFPIIAT

-2230 GSDQTDAV
+2230 GSDQSDAV

-2264 VSGLTSQGEPVI
+2264 VAGLTSQGEPVT

-2301 NVNADGTYNFR
+2301 NVNADGTYSFR

-2346 PVTITDDVPTIDNV
+2346 PVTITDDVPTINNV

-2367 DDLASIGSDQNDDA
+2367 DDLATIGSDQNDDA

-2466 DSLQIDFP
+2466 DGLQIDFP
-2474 IIATDFDGDTSTETL
+2474 IIATDFDGDTSSKTL

-2614 NFPIIA
+2614 NFPVIA

-2702 AVTLTETANGDG
+2702 AVTLTETANADG
-2714 SFTYEATAGTE
+2714 SFTYQATAGTE
-2725 AVFTLIVNTDGSYNF
+2725 SVFTLTVNTDGSYNF

-2801 IPTIGSD
+2801 IPTVGSD

-2896 HPNADGQNELIINL
+2896 HPNADGQNELVINL
-2910 PINATDFDG
+2910 SINATDFDG

-3065 TATDN
+3065 TVTDN

-3457 LVSTNGGITSYEAVI
+3457 LVSTNGGVTSYEAVI

-3522 GDTSSSLNLPITVVD
+3522 GDTSSSLNLPITIVD
-3537 DIPEIKSADAL
+3537 DIPEITSADAL

-3599 GGFAVTLVQTAVSN
+3599 GGLAVTLVQTAVSN

-3650 TQGEDI
+3650 TQGEDT

-3692 ISRVEGQGS
+3692 ISRIEGQGN

-3736 KQNGV
+3736 KQSGV
-3741 DSDSDSVDLNGS
+3741 DSDSVDLNGS
-3753 DQVVFVHKV
+3753 NQVVFVHKV

-3770 GRLVVRTDGSVSFR
+3770 GRLIVRTDGRVSFR

-3806 DGDGDI
+3806 DGDGDTS
-3812 ADADVDISIRDR
+3812 DADVDISITDR

-3937 YFVPDRHTSTDTSG
+3937 YFVPDRHTSTDASG

-4476 AGESEQDFSAR
+4476 AGESEQDFSAK

-5062 QSGAGVSISLNDND
+5062 QSGSGVSISLNDND

-5228 DGASVSLPD
+5228 GGASVSLPD

-5680 EEDGGSVTITATELL
+5680 EEDGGSVTITDTELL

-5703 DNLTVDNVALVD
+5703 DNLTVDNVVLVD
-5715 PTSGTLTQV
+5715 PASGTLTQV

-5760 TIAGTAV
+5760 TISGTAV

-5790 ANGQKIT
+5790 ADGQKVT

-5891 YFENAS
+5891 YFENA

-6031 SSPVQISLNVSSDSD
+6031 SSPVQISLDVSSDSD

-6059 VGGDTGTNLI
+6059 VGGDTGINLI

>member
-69 CLPVPSSES
+69 CLPVPSSEP

-258 NAIIGTQEGNEVLR
+258 NAIIGTQGGNEVLR

-290 TISQGIDHVASVAD
+290 TISQGIDHVASIAD
-304 GQVSIVGDQIN
+304 GQVSIVGDQVN
-315 ITFDITGAD
+315 IAFDITGAD

-385 SQFEGLLSDNQATEA
+385 SQFDGLLSDNQATEA

-436 KPLEQTNGED
+436 KPLEQANGED

-477 PVIENVTGLS
+477 PVIENATGLS

-706 TTNSDGSFTYSATAE
+706 TVNSDGSFTYSATAE

-728 QVNPDGTYSFTLE
+728 QVNPDGSYSFTLE

-771 VLPVTITDDVPIIN
+771 VLPVTITDDVPTIN
-785 DVVALTVDEDDLSSV
+785 NVVALTVDEDDLSSV

-844 VSITETQNADGSYT
+844 VSIAETQNADGSYT

-885 PIDHAANSDSLTLDF
+885 PIDHAANTDSLTLDF

-930 DTITVDE
+930 DAITVDE
-937 DDLGTIGSDQTDPIS
+937 DDLGTIGSDQTGPIS

-1000 TYEATAGTEA
+1000 TYQATAGTES

-1110 SYQLDDTSTPVDGL
+1110 SYQLDGTSTPVDGL

-1149 GGNPVFTLI
+1149 GGNPVFTLT

-1178 SDELTLNFPI
+1178 SDELILNFPI

-1202 PVTIVDDEPTI
+1202 PVTIVDDVPTI
-1213 TAVDALSVDEDDLSG
+1213 TAVDALSVDEDDLGG

-1266 LTSQGEAITLVE
+1266 LTSQGEAIILVE

-1312 QGPIDHAAN
+1312 QGPIDHVAN
-1321 SDSLTIDFP
+1321 SDSLTIDFQ
-1330 IVATDFDGDTTSATI
+1330 IIATDFDGDTTSATI

-1413 GEPVTLV
+1413 GEPVILV

-1448 GTYSFRL
+1448 GTYDFRL
-1455 EGPVDHALNS
+1455 EGPIDHALNS

-1491 ITDDVPTID
+1491 ITDDVPTIN

-1508 EDDLASIGSDQN
+1508 EDDLATIGSDQN

-1525 SGSFTTTE
+1525 SGSFSTTE
-1533 GSDSVVKYQLDATAD
+1533 GSDRVVKYQLDSTAD
-1548 PVAGLTSHGE
+1548 PVSGLTSHGE
-1558 PVVLTET
+1558 PVVLAET
-1565 TNGDGSFTYT
+1565 ANGDGSFTYT

-1586 VVKPDGSYTFTLQGP
+1586 IVKPDGSYNFTLQGP

-1889 HAVDSDELTLN
+1889 HAVDSDELILN

-2076 LSVDEDDLSGVGSDP
+2076 LSVDEDDLSGVGSDQT
-2091 GGDLFVEGAFTT
+2091 DAVFVEGAFTT

-2126 SQGEAIILVETA
+2126 SQGEAITLVETA

-2181 SLTIDFPIVAT
+2181 SLTIDFPIIAT

-2230 GSDQTDAV
+2230 GSDQSDAV

-2264 VSGLTSQGEPVI
+2264 VSGLTSHGEPVT
-2276 LVETAN
+2276 LVENAN

-2381 FMSGSFS
+2381 FMSGSFT

-2416 PVVLAETTNG
+2416 PVVLTETTNG

-2536 DGVVSYQLDAAATPV
+2536 DGVVSYQLDTAATPV

-2603 DHATDSDELTL
+2603 DHATGSDELTL

-2702 AVTLTETANGDG
+2702 AVTLAETANGDG
-2714 SFTYEATAGTE
+2714 SFTYQATAGTE
-2725 AVFTLIVNTDGSYNF
+2725 SVFTLTVNTDGSYDF

-2896 HPNADGQNELIINL
+2896 HPNADGQNELVINL

-3457 LVSTNGGITSYEAVI
+3457 LVSTNGGVTSYEAVI

-3650 TQGEDI
+3650 TQGEDT

-3741 DSDSDSVDLNGS
+3741 DSDSVDLNGS

-3812 ADADVDISIRDR
+3812 ADAD
-3824 NAQIDT
+3824 
-3830 STVTAFEDQGRD
+3830 
-3842 GVVVGVDSA
+3842 VGVDSA

-3937 YFVPDRHTSTDTSG
+3937 YFVPDRHTSTDASG

-3971 GRLDIEVAAVADIAT
+3971 GRLYIEVAAVADIAT

-4455 TVYVDGVAQTL
+4455 TVYVDGVAQAL

-4476 AGESEQDFSAR
+4476 AGESEQDFSAK

-4547 VEPEDKTGAIDD
+4547 VEPEDNTGAIDD

-4692 EDLGNEKDATVMRQT
+4692 EDLGNEKDATVVRQT

-4718 PQMSVAA
+4718 PKMSVAA

-4766 IIVDPSAPGIP
+4766 IIVDPTAPGIP
-4777 PGLVITGTDIDFVNG
+4777 PGLVITGTDVDFVNG

-5062 QSGAGVSISLNDND
+5062 QSGSGVSISLNDND

-5237 GTVFTDQGGGVFV
+5237 GTVFTDQGGGIFV

-5402 FNPEL
+5402 FNPDL

-5533 DDGTTNG
+5533 DDGTTSG

-5549 SASFNVTEVND
+5549 NASFNVTEVND

-5567 TLSDIAEDSTAVDIT
+5567 VLSDIAEDSTAVEIT

-5680 EEDGGSVTITATELL
+5680 EEDGGSVTITTTELL

-5715 PTSGTLTQV
+5715 PASGTLTQV

-5776 PEITATSVTDTINE
+5776 PEITAASVTDTINE
-5790 ANGQKIT
+5790 ADGQKIT
-5797 GISVSDVDFAGAQAN
+5797 GISVSDIDFTGAQAN
-5812 ESMTV
+5812 EIMTV

-5891 YFENAS
+5891 YFENA

-6031 SSPVQISLNVSSDSD
+6031 SSPVQISLDVSSDSD
-6046 DIDQSTAVDDSYL
+6046 DIDQSTAVDDRYL
-6059 VGGDTGTNLI
+6059 VGGDTGINLI